1 MALAINFEFS
11 PLTVPTQGDIATE
24 VITITDATSWSIDS
38 PFPYEILSTEEA
50 GNQTTL
56 TVDFDI
62 PGNNSKKDV
71 SIPVKVRASNKL
83 EEVESE
89 LDVVIAGDTNSSTSV
104 VLIPLESSPKSVG
117 KESTSFDLKVFC
129 ASGSTFAGLGHTVDQ
144 SWVTFG
150 ASSSTALDPS
160 TDTRYIAN
168 FPLTVGSNTG
178 ADRTATLTF
187 SNSSVSVPWVINQ
200 TGSAVS
206 PETPT
211 GSLTLDIENPY
222 TLTDN
227 LNFGFSVIYTPTDA
241 TLSFTTSSSEEGFLV
256 DARIQG
262 TSTSGNQTTATFRSQ
277 WSENTGSSDRTAT
290 VTFNLVKDGV
300 TLATKDWVVNQASTA
315 STVVLPSVSVYEP
328 NISVGPGDTQTIIP
342 VNYNLGNVTGT
353 ILDPVIDETNFPGFQ
368 IIGSSEDVG
377 HNAKTVYYTASFS
390 ANTDP
395 TSRQATVDFE
405 ITYQGHS
412 SKATVTVN
420 QGPAAAVASTV
431 KVIPEHQTI
440 SADGGEVGVT
450 VSYEGRQGWTINLP
464 KNSPPYNET
473 VLSMDDY
480 SKVSRF
486 TITIPANGD
495 PDPKEYKITYS
506 MTSGSA
512 TKGAIATIVQD
523 AEADPLAPRVKVLST
538 NPINSPGTGGSW
550 NVQVGY
556 TNVIPP
562 AGPAYTITRG
572 AAVIDVVGPTSYP
585 AEPDFTAS
593 YTVETRAQ
601 QWTEPFTGSVV
612 FKIATGSTM
621 LASDVLNIQMAPGS
635 GSGGG
640 GGTDPGTPD
649 TGSGD
654 KPTVR
659 LLSTPVYV
667 GNTETT
673 ANFLVE
679 YFLPQGS
686 SVKAP
691 VWSYMSSGTA
701 NWNGNPTVS
710 SLGNNL
716 YRYTYAATIGTN
728 ETLTN
733 RVLEATFEAVSG
745 SYSAEATGRI
755 IQGYEQP
762 DPDIILNTTLVS
774 VPYDQTVYYVTADY
788 YGISSVANI
797 PQLKSEEGTWT
808 ATMNNV
814 TEEPNHVKVIWK
826 LQGSVNETN
835 QVVKATFIFRAT
847 GIETSN
853 VFRLEQ
859 GAYQSGT
866 VADSGLIP
874 AWKDTNTVIGTN
886 DIYNMVL
893 KSGNQVLFR
902 EKMFKAPNE
911 NNLIVNFNRLVESFL
926 APREFPTGNTS
937 RPLFSFTASF
947 SNQDYEYSVV
957 DDWSYNDED
966 FQVSLSRPYQ
976 KELALGQYLV
986 YSLLNAST
994 IAVYANGYK
1003 VFSTT
1008 PSANEYYDISRRV
1021 TECGTWQVKEGSTLL
1036 YSWNTVDAKYVI
1048 YYYNKHAGWDS
1059 FVVKGPVVPSVTVAR
1074 DTYTNP
1080 RRRSR
1085 IYQSNVVTNYK
1096 INTGI
1101 LTDTESPVVSEIV
1114 ASPEVVLHDLENK
1127 NLISVK
1133 VITDSV
1139 ERKTFRNQGRQFAT
1153 YQFDLESETT
1163 QVRR

>member
-1 MALAINFEFS
+1 MALEVNFSLS
-11 PLTVPTQGDIATE
+11 PLTVGYQGDLVTE
-24 VITITDATSWSIDS
+24 EITITDATSWSIDS
-38 PFPYEILSTEEA
+38 PFPYEILLTEEA
-50 GNQTTL
+50 GNQTTV
-56 TVDFDI
+56 TVEFDV

-71 SIPVKVRASNKL
+71 SIPVIVRASGPL
-83 EEVESE
+83 DEVESE
-89 LDVVIAGDTNSSTSV
+89 LDVVIAGNTSSSTSV

-129 ASGSTFAGLGHTVDQ
+129 ASGSAFAGLGHTVDQ

-150 ASSSTALDPS
+150 ASSSKTIELDN
-160 TDTRYIAN
+160 TRYIAN

-178 ADRTATLTF
+178 ADRTATITF
-187 SNSSVSVPWVINQ
+187 SNRGIDVPWVINQ

-227 LNFGFSVIYTPTDA
+227 LNFAFPIIYTPTDA
-241 TLSFTTSSSEEGFLV
+241 TLTFTTSSSEEGFLV

-262 TSTSGNQTTATFRSQ
+262 TSTAGNQTTANFRSQ
-277 WSENTGSSDRTAT
+277 WSENTGISDRTAT
-290 VTFNLVKDGV
+290 ITFNLVKDGV
-300 TLATKDWVVNQASTA
+300 TLATKDWVVNQAST
-315 STVVLPSVSVYEP
+315 VDLPSVSVP
-328 NISVGPGDTQTIIP
+328 NNNISVGPGDTQTIIP
-342 VNYNLGNVTGT
+342 VYYSLGNVTGS
-353 ILDPVIDETNFPGFQ
+353 ILDPIIDESNFPGFQ
-368 IIGSSEDVG
+368 IVGSSEDVG
-377 HNAKTVYYTASFS
+377 KNAKTVYYTASFP

-395 TSRQATVDFE
+395 VSKQATVDFE

-412 SKATVTVN
+412 SKATVTVT
-420 QGPAAAVASTV
+420 QDPLIVTSVTV
-431 KVIPEHQTI
+431 DPESQTI
-440 SADGGEVGVT
+440 SADGGEATVT
-450 VSYEGRQGWTINLP
+450 VTYTGKQGWTIELP
-464 KNSPPYNET
+464 KNSPPYSET
-473 VLSMDDY
+473 VQSINDY
-480 SKVSRF
+480 SKVSLF
-486 TITIPANGD
+486 TISVPANND

-506 MTSGSA
+506 MTSGSS
-512 TKGAIATIVQD
+512 TKEAVATIVQD
-523 AEADPLAPRVKVLST
+523 GFDPIAPRVKVLST
-538 NPINSPGTGGSW
+538 NPINSPGTGGTW

-562 AGPAYTITRG
+562 AGPTYRITRG
-572 AAVIDVVGPTSYP
+572 GALIDVVPPISYP
-585 AEPDFTAS
+585 SEPDFTAS
-593 YTVETRAQ
+593 YTVSTGPQ
-601 QWTEPFTGSVV
+601 QWTEPFTGSVE
-612 FKIATGSTM
+612 FRIASGERV
-621 LASDVLNIQMAPGS
+621 LASDVLYVQMAPGS
-635 GSGGG
+635 GSG

-659 LLSTPVYV
+659 VLSTPVYV
-667 GNTETT
+667 GNAETT
-673 ANFLVE
+673 ANFSVE

-686 SVKAP
+686 SVKTP
-691 VWSYMSSGTA
+691 VWSYISSGTA
-701 NWNGNPTVS
+701 DWNGNPTIS

-716 YRYTYAATIGTN
+716 YRYTYAATIGAN
-728 ETLTN
+728 ETQTN
-733 RVLEATFEAVSG
+733 RTLEATFEAVSG

-755 IQGYEQP
+755 IQGYEP
-762 DPDIILNTTLVS
+762 VDSDIVLNITLAS
-774 VPYDQTVYYVTADY
+774 VPYNQTTYYVTADY
-788 YGISSVANI
+788 YGISSIANI
-797 PQLKSEEGTWT
+797 PSLRSEEGTWT

-826 LQGSVNETN
+826 LQGSVNKTN

-866 VADSGLIP
+866 VVDSGLIP
-874 AWKDTNTVIGTN
+874 AWKDTNTVVGTN

-911 NNLIVNFNRLVESFL
+911 SNLIVNFNRLVESFL
-926 APREFPTGNTS
+926 EPREFPIGNTS

-947 SNQDYEYSVV
+947 GNQDYECSVV

-994 IAVYANGYK
+994 ITVYANGYT
-1003 VFSTT
+1003 VFTTT

-1021 TECGTWQVKEGSTLL
+1021 TECGTWQIKQGSTLL
-1036 YSWNTVDAKYVI
+1036 QSWTTVDAKYVI
-1048 YYYNKHAGWDS
+1048 YYYNKYAGWDS

-1074 DTYTNP
+1074 DTYSNP

-1114 ASPEVVLHDLENK
+1114 ASPEVVLHDLENN

-1153 YQFDLESETT
+1153 YQFDLESEIT

>member
-11 PLTVPTQGDIATE
+11 PLPIQTQGDDQAFE
-24 VITITDATSWSIDS
+24 RITITDATSWSIDS
-38 PFPYEILSTEEA
+38 PFPYEILSTGKT
-50 GNQTTL
+50 GNLTTIE
-56 TVDFDI
+56 VEFDV
-62 PGNNSKKDV
+62 PGNNSNRSV
-71 SIPVKVRASNKL
+71 SIPVIVRASGEL

-89 LDVVIAGDTNSSTSV
+89 LDVVIAADTNSKTSV

-150 ASSSTALDPS
+150 ASSSAAVGPDN
-160 TDTRYIAN
+160 TRYIAN
-168 FPLTVGSNTG
+168 FPITVGSNTG
-178 ADRTATLTF
+178 PDRTATLTF
-187 SNSSVSVPWVINQ
+187 NNRGIDVPWVINQ
-200 TGSAVS
+200 AGGGAVD

-211 GSLTLDIENPY
+211 GSLTLDVKNPY

-277 WSENTGSSDRTAT
+277 WSENTGISDRTAT

-300 TLATKDWVVNQASTA
+300 TLATKDWVVNQAST
-315 STVVLPSVSVYEP
+315 VVLPSVSVP
-328 NISVGPGDTQTIIP
+328 NSSISVGPGDTQTIIP
-342 VNYNLGNVTGT
+342 VYYNLGNVTGT

-395 TSRQATVDFE
+395 SSRQATVDFE
-405 ITYQGHS
+405 ITYPGHS

-420 QGPAAAVASTV
+420 QGPAAAPSSV
-431 KVIPEHQTI
+431 KVVPEHQTI
-440 SADGGEVGVT
+440 SADGGEVAVT

-464 KNSPPYNET
+464 KTSLPLPYGET
-473 VLSMDDY
+473 VLSIDDY

-486 TITIPANGD
+486 TITVPANSD
-495 PDPKEYKITYS
+495 PDPKEYLITYS

-523 AEADPLAPRVKVLST
+523 GVADPLAPRVKVLST

-562 AGPAYTITRG
+562 AGPTYRVTKGG
-572 AAVIDVVGPTSYP
+572 ALIDVTSPTSFP
-585 AEPDFTAS
+585 SEPDFTAS
-593 YTVETRAQ
+593 YTVSTRAN
-601 QWTEPFTGSVV
+601 QWTSSYTGAVE
-612 FKIATGSTM
+612 FRIATGSTV
-621 LASDVLNIQMAPGS
+621 LASDVLYVQMAAGS

-659 LLSTPVYV
+659 LVSTPVYV

-686 SVKAP
+686 SVKTP
-691 VWSYMSSGTA
+691 VWSYISSGTA

-710 SLGNNL
+710 SLGNSL

-762 DPDIILNTTLVS
+762 DPDIILNTTLAS
-774 VPYDQTVYYVTADY
+774 VPYNQTVYYVTADY
-788 YGISSVANI
+788 YGISSIANI
-797 PQLKSEEGTWT
+797 PQLRSEEGTWT

-866 VADSGLIP
+866 VVDSGLIP

-926 APREFPTGNTS
+926 APREFPIGNTS

-947 SNQDYEYSVV
+947 GNQDYEYSVV

-966 FQVSLSRPYQ
+966 FQVNLSRPYQ

-994 IAVYANGYK
+994 ITVYANGYK
-1003 VFSTT
+1003 VFTTT

-1021 TECGTWQVKEGSTLL
+1021 TECGTWQVKQGSTLL
-1036 YSWNTVDAKYVI
+1036 QSWNTVDAKYVI
-1048 YYYNKHAGWDS
+1048 YYYNKYAGWDS
-1059 FVVKGPVVPSVTVAR
+1059 FVVKGPVVPSVAVAR

-1085 IYQSNVVTNYK
+1085 VYQSNVVTNYK

-1101 LTDTESPVVSEIV
+1101 LTDKESPVVSEIV
-1114 ASPEVVLHDLENK
+1114 ASPEVVLHDLANK

-1133 VITDSV
+1133 VITGSV
-1139 ERKTFRNQGRQFAT
+1139 ERKTFKNQGRQFAT

>member
-1 MALAINFEFS
+1 MALAINFDRS
-11 PLTVPTQGDIATE
+11 PLPIETQGEIATE

-38 PFPYEILSTEEA
+38 PFPYEILLTEEA

-56 TVDFDI
+56 TVEFDV
-62 PGNNSKKDV
+62 PGNNSKKAV
-71 SIPVKVRASNKL
+71 SIPVTVRASSEL

-89 LDVVIAGDTNSSTSV
+89 LDVVIAANTESSTSV
-104 VLIPLESSPKSVG
+104 VLIPLESSPKNVG

-129 ASGSTFAGLGHTVDQ
+129 ASGSAFAGLSHRVDQ

-150 ASSSTALDPS
+150 ASSSANVGPGN
-160 TDTRYIAN
+160 TRYIAN
-168 FPLTVGSNTG
+168 FPITVGSNTG
-178 ADRTATLTF
+178 PDRTATLTF
-187 SNSSVSVPWVINQ
+187 SNRGVSVPWVINQ

-222 TLTDN
+222 TLTDDSL
-227 LNFGFSVIYTPTDA
+227 LNFAFPIIYTPTDA
-241 TLSFTTSSSEEGFLV
+241 TLTFTTSSSEEGFLV

-262 TSTSGNQTTATFRSQ
+262 TSTAGNQTTATFRSQ
-277 WSENTGSSDRTAT
+277 WSENTGISDRTAT

-300 TLATKDWVVNQASTA
+300 TLATKDWVVNQAST
-315 STVVLPSVSVYEP
+315 VDLPSVSVP
-328 NISVGPGDTQTIIP
+328 NSSISVGNSDTQVVIEAD
-342 VNYNLGNVTGT
+342 YYLGNVTGS
-353 ILDPVIDETNFPGFQ
+353 ILDPVIDETNLPGFQ
-368 IIGSSEDVG
+368 IVGSSEEVSG
-377 HNAKTVYYTASFS
+377 LTKKIFYTASFP
-390 ANTDP
+390 ANTDHV
-395 TSRQATVDFE
+395 SKQATVDFE
-405 ITYQGHS
+405 ITYPGHS
-412 SKATVTVN
+412 STAKVTVV
-420 QGPAAAVASTV
+420 QDPLIVTSVTV
-431 KVIPEHQTI
+431 DPESQTI
-440 SADGGEVGVT
+440 SEDGGNVNVKVT
-450 VSYEGRQGWTINLP
+450 YTGRQGWTIDLP
-464 KNSPPYNET
+464 KNSPPYGET
-473 VLSMDDY
+473 VQSINDY
-480 SKVSRF
+480 SKVSLF
-486 TITIPANGD
+486 TISVPAND
-495 PDPKEYKITYS
+495 SPDPVNYYVTYS

-512 TKGAIATIVQD
+512 TKEAVATIVQD
-523 AEADPLAPRVKVLST
+523 GFNPIAPKVRVLST

-562 AGPAYTITRG
+562 AYPTASVTWGK
-572 AAVIDVVGPTSYP
+572 AVIHVTGPTSYP
-585 AEPDFTAS
+585 SEPDFTSS
-593 YTVETRAQ
+593 YTVSTDAQ
-601 QWTEPFTGSVV
+601 QWPEPFTGSVE
-612 FKIATGSTM
+612 FRIATGSTV
-621 LASDVLNIQMAPGS
+621 LASDVLYVQMAAGS
-635 GSGGG
+635 GSG

-659 LLSTPVYV
+659 VLSTPVYV
-667 GNTETT
+667 GNAETT

-691 VWSYMSSGTA
+691 VWSYISSGTA
-701 NWNGNPTVS
+701 DWNGNPTVS

-716 YRYTYAATIGTN
+716 YRYTYAAAIGAN
-728 ETLTN
+728 ETQTN

-755 IQGYEQP
+755 IQGYEP
-762 DPDIILNTTLVS
+762 VDPDIVLNTTLAS
-774 VPYDQTVYYVTADY
+774 VPYNQTVYYVTADY
-788 YGISSVANI
+788 YGISSIANI
-797 PQLKSEEGTWT
+797 PQLRSEEGTWT

-866 VADSGLIP
+866 VVDSGLIP

-893 KSGNQVLFR
+893 KSGNQELFR

-911 NNLIVNFNRLVESFL
+911 SNLIVNFNRLVESFL
-926 APREFPTGNTS
+926 APREFPIGNTS

-947 SNQDYEYSVV
+947 GNQDYQYDVV
-957 DDWSYNDED
+957 DDWSYDDED
-966 FQVSLSRPYQ
+966 FKVSLSRPYQ
-976 KELALGQYLV
+976 SELALGQYLV
-986 YSLLNAST
+986 YSLLNASSIT
-994 IAVYANGYK
+994 VYANGYK
-1003 VFSTT
+1003 VFTTT

-1021 TECGTWQVKEGSTLL
+1021 TECGTWQVKQGSTLL
-1036 YSWNTVDAKYVI
+1036 QSWNTVDAKYVI
-1048 YYYNKHAGWDS
+1048 YYYNKYAGWDS

-1101 LTDTESPVVSEIV
+1101 LTDKESPVVSEIV
-1114 ASPEVVLHDLENK
+1114 ASPEVVLHDLENN

>member
-1 MALAINFEFS
+1 MALEVNFSIS
-11 PLTVPTQGDIATE
+11 PISVKFQGELVAE
-24 VITITDATSWSIDS
+24 RITITDATSWSIDS
-38 PFPYEILSTEEA
+38 PFPYEIISTGET

-56 TVDFDI
+56 DVEFNV
-62 PGNNSKKDV
+62 PGNNSNKNV
-71 SIPVKVRASNKL
+71 SIPVTVRASSEL

-89 LDVVIAGDTNSSTSV
+89 LDVIIAGDTHSKTSV

-129 ASGSTFAGLGHTVDQ
+129 ASGSAFAGLSHSVDQ

-150 ASSSTALDPS
+150 ASSSAAVGS
-160 TDTRYIAN
+160 GNTRYIAN
-168 FPLTVGSNTG
+168 FPITVGSNTG
-178 ADRTATLTF
+178 PDRTATLTF
-187 SNSSVSVPWVINQ
+187 NNRGIDVPWVINQ
-200 TGSAVS
+200 TGGGAVD

-211 GSLTLDIENPY
+211 GSLTLDVKNPY

-241 TLSFTTSSSEEGFLV
+241 TLTFTTSSSEEGFLV

-277 WSENTGSSDRTAT
+277 WSENTGVSDRTAT

-300 TLATKDWVVNQASTA
+300 TLATKDWVVNQAST
-315 STVVLPSVSVYEP
+315 VDLPSVSVP
-328 NISVGPGDTQTIIP
+328 NNNISVGPGDTQTIIP
-342 VNYNLGNVTGT
+342 VYYNLGNVTGT

-368 IIGSSEDVG
+368 IIGSTEDPG
-377 HNAKTVYYTASFS
+377 KNAKTVYYTASFS

-405 ITYQGHS
+405 ITYQEHS
-412 SKATVTVN
+412 SKTTVTVV
-420 QGPAAAVASTV
+420 QEPLIVTSVTVDPESQTISEDGGDVTV
-431 KVIPEHQTI
+431 KVTY
-440 SADGGEVGVT
+440 T
-450 VSYEGRQGWTINLP
+450 GRQGWTLELP
-464 KNSPPYNET
+464 KSSPPLPYGET
-473 VLSMDDY
+473 VQSINDY
-480 SKVSRF
+480 SKVSLF
-486 TITIPANGD
+486 TISIPANDD

-512 TKGAIATIVQD
+512 TKEAIATIVQD
-523 AEADPLAPRVKVLST
+523 GFDPIAPKVRVLST

-562 AGPAYTITRG
+562 AVPTSSVTRG
-572 AAVIDVVGPTSYP
+572 QAVIDVESPTSYP
-585 AEPDFTAS
+585 SEPDFTAS
-593 YTVETRAQ
+593 YTVTTRAN
-601 QWTEPFTGSVV
+601 QWTAPYTGSVE
-612 FKIATGSTM
+612 FRIATGSTV
-621 LASDVLNIQMAPGS
+621 LASDVLYVQMAAGS

-659 LLSTPVYV
+659 LVSTPVYV

-679 YFLPQGS
+679 YFLPKGS
-686 SVKAP
+686 SVKTP
-691 VWSYMSSGTA
+691 VWSYISSGTA

-710 SLGNNL
+710 SLGNGL

-728 ETLTN
+728 ETAAN
-733 RVLEATFEAVSG
+733 RVLEATFEVVSG

-762 DPDIILNTTLVS
+762 DPDIILNTTLAS
-774 VPYDQTVYYVTADY
+774 VPYNQTVYYVTADY

-797 PQLKSEEGTWT
+797 PQLRSEEGTWT

-866 VADSGLIP
+866 VVDSGLIP

-926 APREFPTGNTS
+926 APREFPIGNTS

-947 SNQDYEYSVV
+947 GNQDYEYSVV

-966 FQVSLSRPYQ
+966 FQVNLSRPYQ

-994 IAVYANGYK
+994 ITVYANGYK
-1003 VFSTT
+1003 VFTTT

-1021 TECGTWQVKEGSTLL
+1021 TECGTWQVKQGSTLL
-1036 YSWNTVDAKYVI
+1036 QSWNTVDAKYVI
-1048 YYYNKHAGWDS
+1048 YYYNKYAGWDS
-1059 FVVKGPVVPSVTVAR
+1059 FVVKGPVVPSVAVAR

-1085 IYQSNVVTNYK
+1085 VYQSNVVTNYK

-1101 LTDTESPVVSEIV
+1101 LTDKESPVVSEIV

-1133 VITDSV
+1133 VITGSV
-1139 ERKTFRNQGRQFAT
+1139 ERKTFKNQGRQFAT

>member
-1 MALAINFEFS
+1 MALEVNFSLS
-11 PLTVPTQGDIATE
+11 PLTVGFQGDIATE

-38 PFPYEILSTEEA
+38 PFPYEIISTEETQ
-50 GNQTTL
+50 NQKVV
-56 TVDFDI
+56 TVEFDV

-71 SIPVKVRASNKL
+71 SIPVIVRASGQL
-83 EEVESE
+83 DEVESE
-89 LDVVIAGDTNSSTSV
+89 LDVVIAGNTNSSTSV

-150 ASSSTALDPS
+150 ASSSTTIELDN
-160 TDTRYIAN
+160 TRYIAN

-178 ADRTATLTF
+178 AERTATLTF
-187 SNSSVSVPWVINQ
+187 SNRGVSVPWVINQ

-211 GSLTLDIENPY
+211 GSLTLDVENPY

-227 LNFGFSVIYTPTDA
+227 LNFVFPVTYTPTDA

-262 TSTSGNQTTATFRSQ
+262 TSTSGNQTTATFKSQ
-277 WSENTGSSDRTAT
+277 WSENTGVSDRTAT
-290 VTFNLVKDGV
+290 VTFNLVKNGV
-300 TLATKDWVVNQASTA
+300 TLATKDWVVNQAST
-315 STVVLPSVSVYEP
+315 VVLPSVSVP
-328 NISVGPGDTQTIIP
+328 NSNISVGPGDTQVVIEAD
-342 VNYNLGNVTGT
+342 YSLGNVTGS
-353 ILDPVIDETNFPGFQ
+353 ILDPVIDETNLPGFQ
-368 IIGSSEDVG
+368 IVGSREEVSG
-377 HNAKTVYYTASFS
+377 LTKKIFYTASFP
-390 ANTDP
+390 ANTDH
-395 TSRQATVDFE
+395 TTKQATVDFE

-412 SKATVTVN
+412 SKATVTVS
-420 QGPAAAVASTV
+420 QGPLIVNSVTV
-431 KVIPEHQTI
+431 DPESQTI
-440 SADGGEVGVT
+440 SSDGGNVNVKVT
-450 VSYEGRQGWTINLP
+450 YTGRQGWTINLP
-464 KNSPPYNET
+464 KNSPPYGET
-473 VLSMDDY
+473 VQSMDDY
-480 SKVSRF
+480 SKVSLF
-486 TITIPANGD
+486 TLEIPANET
-495 PDPKEYKITYS
+495 PDLVNYYVTYS

-512 TKGAIATIVQD
+512 TKEAVATIVQD
-523 AEADPLAPRVKVLST
+523 GFDPIAPKVKVLST

-562 AGPAYTITRG
+562 AGPTYKISKG
-572 AAVIDVVGPTSYP
+572 GAVIDVISPTSYP
-585 AEPDFTAS
+585 SEPDFTAS
-593 YTVETRAQ
+593 YTVKTIAN
-601 QWTEPFTGSVV
+601 QWTASYMGSVE
-612 FKIATGSTM
+612 FRIAQGETV
-621 LASDVLNIQMAPGS
+621 LASDVLYVQMAPGS

-654 KPTVR
+654 RPTVR
-659 LLSTPVYV
+659 LVSTPVYV

-686 SVKAP
+686 SVKTP
-691 VWSYMSSGTA
+691 VWSYISSGTA
-701 NWNGNPTVS
+701 NWNGNPTIS

-762 DPDIILNTTLVS
+762 DPDIILNTTLAS

-788 YGISSVANI
+788 YGISSIANI
-797 PQLKSEEGTWT
+797 PALRSEEGTWT

-866 VADSGLIP
+866 VVDSGLIP

-911 NNLIVNFNRLVESFL
+911 SNLIVNFNRLVESFL
-926 APREFPTGNTS
+926 APREFPIGNTS

-947 SNQDYEYSVV
+947 GNQDYEYSVV

-994 IAVYANGYK
+994 ITVYANGYK
-1003 VFSTT
+1003 VFTTT

-1021 TECGTWQVKEGSTLL
+1021 TECGTWQIKQGSTLL

-1048 YYYNKHAGWDS
+1048 YYYNKYAGWDS

-1080 RRRSR
+1080 RGRSR
-1085 IYQSNVVTNYK
+1085 VYQSNVVTNYK

-1153 YQFDLESETT
+1153 YQFDLESEIT

>member
-1 MALAINFEFS
+1 MALAINFDRS
-11 PLTVPTQGDIATE
+11 PLPIMTQGEIATE

-56 TVDFDI
+56 TVEFDV
-62 PGNNSKKDV
+62 PGNNSNKSV
-71 SIPVKVRASNKL
+71 SIPVKVRASSEL

-89 LDVVIAGDTNSSTSV
+89 LEVVIAADTSSNTSV

-187 SNSSVSVPWVINQ
+187 SNRGISVPWIINQ

-211 GSLTLDIENPY
+211 GSLTLDVENPY

-227 LNFGFSVIYTPTDA
+227 LNFAFPIIYTPTDA
-241 TLSFTTSSSEEGFLV
+241 TLTFTTSSSEEGFLV

-262 TSTSGNQTTATFRSQ
+262 TSTSGNQTTANFRSQ
-277 WSENTGSSDRTAT
+277 WSENTGVSDRTAT

-300 TLATKDWVVNQASTA
+300 TLATKDWVVNQAST
-315 STVVLPSVSVYEP
+315 VDLPSVSVP
-328 NISVGPGDTQTIIP
+328 NSNISVGNQDTQVVIEAD
-342 VNYNLGNVTGT
+342 YYLGNVTGS

-368 IIGSSEDVG
+368 IVGSSEEVSG
-377 HNAKTVYYTASFS
+377 LTKKVFYTASFP

-395 TSRQATVDFE
+395 VSKQATVDFE
-405 ITYQGHS
+405 ITYQEHS
-412 SKATVTVN
+412 SKATVTVS
-420 QGPAAAVASTV
+420 QDPLIVSSVTV
-431 KVIPEHQTI
+431 DPESQTI
-440 SADGGEVGVT
+440 SADGGNATVKVT
-450 VSYEGRQGWTINLP
+450 YTGKQGWTIELP
-464 KNSPPYNET
+464 KNSPPYDET
-473 VLSMDDY
+473 VQSINDY
-480 SKVSRF
+480 SKVSLF
-486 TITIPANGD
+486 TLEIPANND

-512 TKGAIATIVQD
+512 TKEAVATIVQD
-523 AEADPLAPRVKVLST
+523 GFDPIAPKVRVLST

-562 AGPAYTITRG
+562 AGPTYKVTKG
-572 AAVIDVVGPTSYP
+572 GAVIDVVAPTSYP

-593 YTVETRAQ
+593 YTVSTSAQ
-601 QWTEPFTGSVV
+601 QWTTPFTGSVE
-612 FKIATGSTM
+612 FRIAQGSTV
-621 LASDVLNIQMAPGS
+621 LASDVLYVQMAPGS

-659 LLSTPVYV
+659 LVSTPVYV

-686 SVKAP
+686 NVKTP
-691 VWSYMSSGTA
+691 VWSYISSGTA
-701 NWNGNPTVS
+701 NWKGNPTVS
-710 SLGNNL
+710 SLGNGL
-716 YRYTYAATIGTN
+716 YRYTYTANIGTN

-774 VPYDQTVYYVTADY
+774 VPYNQTVYYVTADY

-866 VADSGLIP
+866 VVDSGLIP

-926 APREFPTGNTS
+926 EPREFPTGNTS

-947 SNQDYEYSVV
+947 GNQDYEYSVV
-957 DDWSYNDED
+957 DDWSYYDED
-966 FQVSLSRPYQ
+966 FKVNLSRPYQ

-994 IAVYANGYK
+994 ITVYANGYK
-1003 VFSTT
+1003 VFTTT

-1021 TECGTWQVKEGSTLL
+1021 TECGTWQIKQGSTLL

-1048 YYYNKHAGWDS
+1048 YYYNKYAGWDS

-1085 IYQSNVVTNYK
+1085 VYQSNVVTNYK

-1153 YQFDLESETT
+1153 YQFDLESEITK
-1163 QVRR
+1163 VRR

>member
-1 MALAINFEFS
+1 MALAINFSIS
-11 PLTVPTQGDIATE
+11 PISVSYLGDIVLET
-24 VITITDATSWSIDS
+24 ITLTDATSWSIDS
-38 PFPYEILSTEEA
+38 PFPYEILSTGKT
-50 GNQTTL
+50 GNQTTIE
-56 TVDFDI
+56 VEFDI
-62 PGNNSKKDV
+62 PGNNSNRSV
-71 SIPVKVRASNKL
+71 SIPIKVRASSEL

-89 LDVVIAGDTNSSTSV
+89 LDVVIAANTESSTSV

-129 ASGSTFAGLGHTVDQ
+129 ASGSAFAGLGHTVDQ

-150 ASSSTALDPS
+150 ASSSANVGVDN
-160 TDTRYIAN
+160 TRYIAN
-168 FPLTVGSNTG
+168 FPITVGSNTG
-178 ADRTATLTF
+178 PDRTATLTF
-187 SNSSVSVPWVINQ
+187 SNRGVSVPWVIDQ

-211 GSLTLDIENPY
+211 GSLTLDVENPY

-241 TLSFTTSSSEEGFLV
+241 TLTFTTSSSEEGFLV

-262 TSTSGNQTTATFRSQ
+262 TSTAGNQTTATFRSQ
-277 WSENTGSSDRTAT
+277 WSENTGISDRTAT

-300 TLATKDWVVNQASTA
+300 TLATKDWVVNQAST
-315 STVVLPSVSVYEP
+315 VDLPRVSVP
-328 NISVGPGDTQTIIP
+328 SSNISVGNSDTQVVIEAD
-342 VNYNLGNVTGT
+342 YYLGNVTGS
-353 ILDPVIDETNFPGFQ
+353 ILDPVINETNFPGFQ
-368 IIGSSEDVG
+368 IIGSSEEVSG
-377 HNAKTVYYTASFS
+377 LTKKIFYTASFP
-390 ANTDP
+390 ANTDHV
-395 TSRQATVDFE
+395 SKQATVDFE

-412 SKATVTVN
+412 SKASVTVN
-420 QGPAAAVASTV
+420 QDPLIVTSVTVDPESQTISEDGGKATV
-431 KVIPEHQTI
+431 KVTYT
-440 SADGGEVGVT
+440 GK
-450 VSYEGRQGWTINLP
+450 QGWKIELP
-464 KNSPPYNET
+464 KSPSHLPYDET
-473 VLSMDDY
+473 LLNIDDY
-480 SKVSRF
+480 SKVSLF
-486 TITIPANGD
+486 TISVPAND
-495 PDPKEYKITYS
+495 SPDPVNYYVTYS

-512 TKGAIATIVQD
+512 TKEAVATIVQD
-523 AEADPLAPRVKVLST
+523 GFNPLAPKVRVLST

-562 AGPAYTITRG
+562 AGPTYKITKG
-572 AAVIDVVGPTSYP
+572 GAVIDVTSPTSFP

-593 YTVETRAQ
+593 YTVETRGN
-601 QWTEPFTGSVV
+601 QWTSSYMGSVE
-612 FKIATGSTM
+612 FRIASGERV
-621 LASDVLNIQMAPGS
+621 LASDVLYVQMAPGS
-635 GSGGG
+635 GSSGG

-659 LLSTPVYV
+659 VLSTPVYV

-673 ANFLVE
+673 ANFSVE

-686 SVKAP
+686 SVKTP
-691 VWSYMSSGTA
+691 VWSYISSGTA

-716 YRYTYAATIGTN
+716 YRYTYAATIGAN
-728 ETLTN
+728 ETAAN

-762 DPDIILNTTLVS
+762 DPDIILNTTLAS

-814 TEEPNHVKVIWK
+814 TEEPNHVRVIWK

-859 GAYQSGT
+859 GAYQPGT
-866 VADSGLIP
+866 VAGSGLIP

-911 NNLIVNFNRLVESFL
+911 SNLIVNFNRLVESFL
-926 APREFPTGNTS
+926 EPREFPIGNTS

-947 SNQDYEYSVV
+947 GNQDYEYSVV

-976 KELALGQYLV
+976 SELALGQYLV

-994 IAVYANGYK
+994 ITVYANGYK
-1003 VFSTT
+1003 VFTTT

-1021 TECGTWQVKEGSTLL
+1021 TECGTWQIKQGSTLL

-1048 YYYNKHAGWDS
+1048 YYYNKYAGWDS
-1059 FVVKGPVVPSVTVAR
+1059 FVVKGPVVPSVAVAR

-1085 IYQSNVVTNYK
+1085 VYQSNVVTNYK

-1101 LTDTESPVVSEIV
+1101 LTDKESPVVSEIV
-1114 ASPEVVLHDLENK
+1114 ASPEVILHDLENN

-1153 YQFDLESETT
+1153 YQFDLESEIT

>member
-1 MALAINFEFS
+1 MALEVNFKIS
-11 PLTVPTQGDIATE
+11 PLTVISQGDIATE
-24 VITITDATSWSIDS
+24 EITITDATSWSIDS
-38 PFPYEILSTEEA
+38 PFPYEIISTEET

-56 TVDFDI
+56 DVEFDV
-62 PGNNSKKDV
+62 PGNNSKKAV
-71 SIPVKVRASNKL
+71 SIPVIVRASGEL

-89 LDVVIAGDTNSSTSV
+89 LDVVIAGDTNSKTSV

-187 SNSSVSVPWVINQ
+187 SNRGIDVPWVINQ

-211 GSLTLDIENPY
+211 GSLTLDVENPY

-227 LNFGFSVIYTPTDA
+227 LNFGFSVTYTPTDA

-262 TSTSGNQTTATFRSQ
+262 TSTAGNQTTATFRSQ
-277 WSENTGSSDRTAT
+277 WSENTGISDRTAT

-300 TLATKDWVVNQASTA
+300 TLATKDWVVNQAST
-315 STVVLPSVSVYEP
+315 VDLPRVSVP
-328 NISVGPGDTQTIIP
+328 NSSISVGNSDTQVVIEAD
-342 VNYNLGNVTGT
+342 YYLGNVTSS

-368 IIGSSEDVG
+368 IVGSSEEVSG
-377 HNAKTVYYTASFS
+377 LTKKIFYTASFP

-395 TSRQATVDFE
+395 VTKQATVDFE
-405 ITYQGHS
+405 ITYPGHPS
-412 SKATVTVN
+412 TATVTVS
-420 QGPAAAVASTV
+420 QDPLIVTSVTVDPESQTISEDGGDVTV
-431 KVIPEHQTI
+431 KVTY
-440 SADGGEVGVT
+440 T
-450 VSYEGRQGWTINLP
+450 GRQGWTINLP
-464 KNSPPYNET
+464 KPSSPLPYDET
-473 VLSMDDY
+473 LLNIDDY
-480 SKVSRF
+480 SKVSLF
-486 TITIPANGD
+486 TISVPAND
-495 PDPKEYKITYS
+495 TPDIVNYYVTYS
-506 MTSGSA
+506 MTSGSE
-512 TKGAIATIVQD
+512 TKEAVATIVQD
-523 AEADPLAPRVKVLST
+523 GFDPIAPKVRVLST
-538 NPINSPGTGGSW
+538 NPINSPGTGGTW

-562 AGPAYTITRG
+562 AVPTHSVTKGD
-572 AAVIDVVGPTSYP
+572 AVIDVVAPTSYP

-593 YTVETRAQ
+593 YTVETRAN
-601 QWTEPFTGSVV
+601 QWPEPYTGSVE
-612 FKIATGSTM
+612 FRIATGSTV
-621 LASDVLNIQMAPGS
+621 LASDVLYVQMAAGS

-654 KPTVR
+654 RPTVR
-659 LLSTPVYV
+659 LVSTPVYV

-673 ANFLVE
+673 ANFLAE
-679 YFLPQGS
+679 YFLPKGS
-686 SVKAP
+686 SVKTP
-691 VWSYMSSGTA
+691 VWSYISSGTA

-710 SLGNNL
+710 SLGNSL
-716 YRYTYAATIGTN
+716 YRYTYTANIGTN

-733 RVLEATFEAVSG
+733 RVLEATFEVVSG

-762 DPDIILNTTLVS
+762 DPDIILNTTLAS

-797 PQLKSEEGTWT
+797 PQLRSEEGTWT

-866 VADSGLIP
+866 LVDSGLIP

-911 NNLIVNFNRLVESFL
+911 SNLIVNFNRLVESFL
-926 APREFPTGNTS
+926 EPREFPIGNTS

-947 SNQDYEYSVV
+947 GNQDYEYSVV
-957 DDWSYNDED
+957 DDWSYYDED
-966 FQVSLSRPYQ
+966 FRVSLSRPYQ

-994 IAVYANGYK
+994 ITVYANGYK

-1021 TECGTWQVKEGSTLL
+1021 TECGTWQIKQGSTLL

-1048 YYYNKHAGWDS
+1048 YYYNKYAGWDS

-1085 IYQSNVVTNYK
+1085 VYQSNVVTNYK

-1153 YQFDLESETT
+1153 YQFDLESEITK
-1163 QVRR
+1163 VRR

>member
-1 MALAINFEFS
+1 MALEVNFSLS
-11 PLTVPTQGDIATE
+11 PLTVGFQGDIATE

-38 PFPYEILSTEEA
+38 PFPYEIISTEETQ
-50 GNQTTL
+50 NQKVV
-56 TVDFDI
+56 TVEFDV

-71 SIPVKVRASNKL
+71 SIPVIVRASGQL
-83 EEVESE
+83 DEVESE
-89 LDVVIAGDTNSSTSV
+89 LDVVIAGNTNSSTSV

-150 ASSSTALDPS
+150 ASSSTTIELDN
-160 TDTRYIAN
+160 TRYIAN

-178 ADRTATLTF
+178 AERTATLTF
-187 SNSSVSVPWVINQ
+187 SNRGVSVPWVINQ

-211 GSLTLDIENPY
+211 GSLTLDVENPY

-227 LNFGFSVIYTPTDA
+227 LNFVFPVTYTPTDA

-262 TSTSGNQTTATFRSQ
+262 TSTSGNQTTATFKSQ
-277 WSENTGSSDRTAT
+277 WSENTGVSDRTAT
-290 VTFNLVKDGV
+290 VTFNLVKNGV
-300 TLATKDWVVNQASTA
+300 TLATKDWVVNQAST
-315 STVVLPSVSVYEP
+315 VVLPSVSVP
-328 NISVGPGDTQTIIP
+328 NSNISVGPGDTQVVIEAD
-342 VNYNLGNVTGT
+342 YSLGNVTGS
-353 ILDPVIDETNFPGFQ
+353 ILDPVIDETNLPGFQ
-368 IIGSSEDVG
+368 IVGSREEVSGLTKKVF
-377 HNAKTVYYTASFS
+377 YTASFP
-390 ANTDP
+390 ANTDH
-395 TSRQATVDFE
+395 TTKQATVDFE

-412 SKATVTVN
+412 SKATVTVS
-420 QGPAAAVASTV
+420 QGPLIVNSVTV
-431 KVIPEHQTI
+431 DPESQTI
-440 SADGGEVGVT
+440 SSDGGNVNVKVT
-450 VSYEGRQGWTINLP
+450 YTGRQGWTINLP
-464 KNSPPYNET
+464 KNSPPYGET
-473 VLSMDDY
+473 VQSMDDY
-480 SKVSRF
+480 SKVSLF
-486 TITIPANGD
+486 TLEIPANET
-495 PDPKEYKITYS
+495 PDLVNYYVTYS

-512 TKGAIATIVQD
+512 TKEAVATIVQD
-523 AEADPLAPRVKVLST
+523 GFDPIAPKVKVLST

-562 AGPAYTITRG
+562 AGPTYKISKG
-572 AAVIDVVGPTSYP
+572 GAVIDVISPTSYP
-585 AEPDFTAS
+585 SEPDFTAS
-593 YTVETRAQ
+593 YTVKTIAN
-601 QWTEPFTGSVV
+601 QWTASYMGSVE
-612 FKIATGSTM
+612 FRIASGETV
-621 LASDVLNIQMAPGS
+621 LASDVLYVQMAPGS

-654 KPTVR
+654 RPTVR
-659 LLSTPVYV
+659 LVSTPVYV

-686 SVKAP
+686 SVKTP
-691 VWSYMSSGTA
+691 VWSYISSGTA

-762 DPDIILNTTLVS
+762 DPDIILNTTLAS

-788 YGISSVANI
+788 YGISSIANI
-797 PQLKSEEGTWT
+797 PALRSEEGTWT

-853 VFRLEQ
+853 TFRLEQ

-866 VADSGLIP
+866 VVDSGLIP

-911 NNLIVNFNRLVESFL
+911 SNLIVNFNRLVESFL
-926 APREFPTGNTS
+926 APREFPIGNTS

-947 SNQDYEYSVV
+947 GNQDYEYSVV

-994 IAVYANGYK
+994 ITVYANGYK
-1003 VFSTT
+1003 VFTTT

-1021 TECGTWQVKEGSTLL
+1021 TECGTWQIKQGSTLL

-1048 YYYNKHAGWDS
+1048 YYYNKYAGWDS

-1080 RRRSR
+1080 RGRSR
-1085 IYQSNVVTNYK
+1085 VYQSNVVTNYK

-1153 YQFDLESETT
+1153 YQFDLESEIT

>member
-1 MALAINFEFS
+1 MALEVNFSLS
-11 PLTVPTQGDIATE
+11 PLTVGFQGDIATE

-38 PFPYEILSTEEA
+38 PFPYEIISTEETQ
-50 GNQTTL
+50 NQKVV
-56 TVDFDI
+56 TVEFDV

-71 SIPVKVRASNKL
+71 SIPVIVRASGQL
-83 EEVESE
+83 DEVESE
-89 LDVVIAGDTNSSTSV
+89 LDVVIAGNTNSSTSV

-150 ASSSTALDPS
+150 ASSSTTIELDN
-160 TDTRYIAN
+160 TRYIAN

-178 ADRTATLTF
+178 AERTATLTF
-187 SNSSVSVPWVINQ
+187 SNRGVSVPWVINQ

-211 GSLTLDIENPY
+211 GSLTLDVENPY

-227 LNFGFSVIYTPTDA
+227 LNFVFPVTYTPTDA

-262 TSTSGNQTTATFRSQ
+262 TSTSGNQTTATFKSQ
-277 WSENTGSSDRTAT
+277 WSENTGVSDRTAT
-290 VTFNLVKDGV
+290 VTFNLVKNGV
-300 TLATKDWVVNQASTA
+300 TLATKDWVVNQAST
-315 STVVLPSVSVYEP
+315 VVLPSVSVP
-328 NISVGPGDTQTIIP
+328 NSNISVGPGDTQVVIEAD
-342 VNYNLGNVTGT
+342 YSLGNVTGS
-353 ILDPVIDETNFPGFQ
+353 ILDPVIDETNLPGFQ
-368 IIGSSEDVG
+368 IVGSREEVSGLTKKVF
-377 HNAKTVYYTASFS
+377 YTASFP
-390 ANTDP
+390 ANTDH
-395 TSRQATVDFE
+395 TTKQATVDFE

-412 SKATVTVN
+412 SKATVTVS
-420 QGPAAAVASTV
+420 QGPLIVNSVTV
-431 KVIPEHQTI
+431 DPESQTI
-440 SADGGEVGVT
+440 SSDGGNVNVKVT
-450 VSYEGRQGWTINLP
+450 YTGRQGWTINLP
-464 KNSPPYNET
+464 KNSPPYGET
-473 VLSMDDY
+473 VQSMDDY
-480 SKVSRF
+480 SKVSLF
-486 TITIPANGD
+486 TLEIPANET
-495 PDPKEYKITYS
+495 PDLVNYYVTYS

-512 TKGAIATIVQD
+512 TKEAVATIVQD
-523 AEADPLAPRVKVLST
+523 GFDPIAPKVKVLST

-562 AGPAYTITRG
+562 AGPTYKISKG
-572 AAVIDVVGPTSYP
+572 GAVIDVISPTSYP
-585 AEPDFTAS
+585 SEPDFTAS
-593 YTVETRAQ
+593 YTVKTIAN
-601 QWTEPFTGSVV
+601 QWTASYMGSVE
-612 FKIATGSTM
+612 FRIAQGETV
-621 LASDVLNIQMAPGS
+621 LASDVLYVQMAPGS

-654 KPTVR
+654 RPTVR
-659 LLSTPVYV
+659 LVSTPVYV

-686 SVKAP
+686 SVKTP
-691 VWSYMSSGTA
+691 VWSYISSGTA
-701 NWNGNPTVS
+701 NWNGSPTIS

-762 DPDIILNTTLVS
+762 DPDIILNTTLAS

-788 YGISSVANI
+788 YGISSIANI
-797 PQLKSEEGTWT
+797 PALRSEEGTWT

-853 VFRLEQ
+853 TFRLEQ

-866 VADSGLIP
+866 VVDSGLIP

-911 NNLIVNFNRLVESFL
+911 SNLIVNFNRLVESFL
-926 APREFPTGNTS
+926 APREFPIGNTS

-947 SNQDYEYSVV
+947 GNQDYEYSVV

-994 IAVYANGYK
+994 ITVYANGYK
-1003 VFSTT
+1003 VFTTT

-1021 TECGTWQVKEGSTLL
+1021 TECGTWQIKQGSTLL

-1048 YYYNKHAGWDS
+1048 YYYNKYAGWDS

-1080 RRRSR
+1080 RGRSR
-1085 IYQSNVVTNYK
+1085 VYQSNVVTNYK

-1153 YQFDLESETT
+1153 YQFDLESEIT

>member
-1 MALAINFEFS
+1 MALEVNFSPS

-24 VITITDATSWSIDS
+24 VITLTDATSWSIDS
-38 PFPYEILSTEEA
+38 PFPYEIISTEETQ
-50 GNQTTL
+50 NQK
-56 TVDFDI
+56 TVTVEFDV

-71 SIPVKVRASNKL
+71 SIPVIVRASGEL
-83 EEVESE
+83 DEVESE
-89 LDVVIAGDTNSSTSV
+89 LDVVIAGDTNSKTSV

-150 ASSSTALDPS
+150 VSSSANVELDN
-160 TDTRYIAN
+160 TRYIAN
-168 FPLTVGSNTG
+168 FPITVGSNTG

-187 SNSSVSVPWVINQ
+187 SNRGIDVPWVINQ
-200 TGSAVS
+200 AGSAVS

-211 GSLTLDIENPY
+211 GSLTLDVENPY

-262 TSTSGNQTTATFRSQ
+262 TSTAGNQTTATFRSQ
-277 WSENTGSSDRTAT
+277 WSENTGVSDRTAT

-300 TLATKDWVVNQASTA
+300 TLATKDWVVNQAST
-315 STVVLPSVSVYEP
+315 VDLPRVSVP
-328 NISVGPGDTQTIIP
+328 TSSISVGNSDTQVVIEAD
-342 VNYNLGNVTGT
+342 YYLGNVTGS
-353 ILDPVIDETNFPGFQ
+353 ILDPVIDETNLPGFQ
-368 IIGSSEDVG
+368 IVGSSEEVSG
-377 HNAKTVYYTASFS
+377 LTKKIFYTASFP
-390 ANTDP
+390 ANTDHV
-395 TSRQATVDFE
+395 SKQATVDFE

-412 SKATVTVN
+412 STAKVTVVQDPLIVTSVTVDPESQTISEDGGEATVTV
-420 QGPAAAVASTV
+420 TY
-431 KVIPEHQTI
+431 T
-440 SADGGEVGVT
+440 
-450 VSYEGRQGWTINLP
+450 GRQGWTIELP
-464 KNSPPYNET
+464 KPSSPPYNES

-512 TKGAIATIVQD
+512 TKEAIATIVQD
-523 AEADPLAPRVKVLST
+523 GFDPIAPKVRVLST

-562 AGPAYTITRG
+562 AGPTSSVTWG
-572 AAVIDVVGPTSYP
+572 KAVIDVVGPTSYP
-585 AEPDFTAS
+585 SEPDFTAS
-593 YTVETRAQ
+593 YTVSTGPQ
-601 QWTEPFTGSVV
+601 QWTEPFTGSVE
-612 FKIATGSTM
+612 FRIATGSTV
-621 LASDVLNIQMAPGS
+621 LASDVLYVQMAPGS
-635 GSGGG
+635 GSSGG
-640 GGTDPGTPD
+640 GGTDPDTPS

-659 LLSTPVYV
+659 LVSTPVYV

-673 ANFLVE
+673 ANFLAE
-679 YFLPQGS
+679 YFLPKGS
-686 SVKAP
+686 SVKTP
-691 VWSYMSSGTA
+691 VWSYISSGTA
-701 NWNGNPTVS
+701 NWKGNPTVS
-710 SLGNNL
+710 SLGNGL

-728 ETLTN
+728 ETAAN
-733 RVLEATFEAVSG
+733 RVLEATFEVVSG

-762 DPDIILNTTLVS
+762 DPDIVLNTTLAS
-774 VPYDQTVYYVTADY
+774 VPYNQTVYYVTADY
-788 YGISSVANI
+788 YGISSVSNI
-797 PQLKSEEGTWT
+797 PELRSEEGTWT

-866 VADSGLIP
+866 VVDSGLIP

-926 APREFPTGNTS
+926 APREFPIGNTS

-947 SNQDYEYSVV
+947 GNQDYEYSVV

-966 FQVSLSRPYQ
+966 FQVNLSRPYQ
-976 KELALGQYLV
+976 SELALGQYLV

-1003 VFSTT
+1003 VFTTT

-1021 TECGTWQVKEGSTLL
+1021 TECGTWQIKQGSTLL

-1048 YYYNKHAGWDS
+1048 YYYNKYAGWDS
-1059 FVVKGPVVPSVTVAR
+1059 FVVKGPVVPSVAVAR

-1085 IYQSNVVTNYK
+1085 VYQSNVVTNYK

-1101 LTDTESPVVSEIV
+1101 LTDKESPVVSEIV

-1133 VITDSV
+1133 VITGSV
-1139 ERKTFRNQGRQFAT
+1139 ERKTFKNQGRQFAT

>member
-1 MALAINFEFS
+1 MALAINFSIS
-11 PLTVPTQGDIATE
+11 PLPVVSQGDLVAE
-24 VITITDATSWSIDS
+24 EITITDATSWSIDS
-38 PFPYEILSTEEA
+38 PFPYEIISTEETQ
-50 GNQTTL
+50 NQKVI
-56 TVDFDI
+56 TVEFDV

-71 SIPVKVRASNKL
+71 SIPVTVRASGQL

-129 ASGSTFAGLGHTVDQ
+129 ASGSAFAGLGHTVDQ

-150 ASSSTALDPS
+150 ASSSAAVGLGN
-160 TDTRYIAN
+160 TRYIAN
-168 FPLTVGSNTG
+168 FPITVGSNTG

-187 SNSSVSVPWVINQ
+187 SNSGVSVPWVINQ

-211 GSLTLDIENPY
+211 GSLTLDVENPY

-241 TLSFTTSSSEEGFLV
+241 TLTFTTSSSEEGFLV

-262 TSTSGNQTTATFRSQ
+262 TSTAGNQTTATFRSQ
-277 WSENTGSSDRTAT
+277 WSENTGVSDRTAT

-300 TLATKDWVVNQASTA
+300 TLATKDWVVNQAST
-315 STVVLPSVSVYEP
+315 VILPSVSVP
-328 NISVGPGDTQTIIP
+328 NNNISVGPNDTQTIIP
-342 VNYNLGNVTGT
+342 VYYSLGNVTGS
-353 ILDPVIDETNFPGFQ
+353 ILDPVIDESNFPGFQ

-377 HNAKTVYYTASFS
+377 HNAKTVYYTASFP

-395 TSRQATVDFE
+395 TSKEATVGFE

-412 SKATVTVN
+412 STATVTVS
-420 QGPAAAVASTV
+420 QGPAAVPSEVTV
-431 KVIPEHQTI
+431 DPVFQKI
-440 SADGGEVGVT
+440 SADGGDATVEVTYTGK
-450 VSYEGRQGWTINLP
+450 QGWTINLP

-473 VLSMDDY
+473 VLSMNDN

-486 TITIPANGD
+486 TITVPATESLD
-495 PDPKEYKITYS
+495 PVEYKITYS
-506 MTSGSA
+506 MTSGS
-512 TKGAIATIVQD
+512 TTRGAIATIAQD
-523 AEADPLAPRVKVLST
+523 GVDNPDPLAPKVKVLST
-538 NPINSPGTGGSW
+538 NPIYSPGTGGSW

-562 AGPAYTITRG
+562 AGPTYKVTKGG
-572 AAVIDVVGPTSYP
+572 ALIDVTSPTSYP
-585 AEPDFTAS
+585 SEPDFTAS
-593 YTVETRAQ
+593 YTVSTRDN
-601 QWTEPFTGSVV
+601 QWTSSYMGSVEFRISSGERV
-612 FKIATGSTM
+612 
-621 LASDVLNIQMAPGS
+621 LASDVLYVNMAAGS
-635 GSGGG
+635 GSG

-654 KPTVR
+654 RPTVR
-659 LLSTPVYV
+659 VLSTPVYV
-667 GNTETT
+667 GNAETT
-673 ANFLVE
+673 ANFSVE

-686 SVKAP
+686 SVKTP
-691 VWSYMSSGTA
+691 VWSYISSGTA
-701 NWNGNPTVS
+701 DWNGSPTIS

-716 YRYTYAATIGTN
+716 YRYTYAATIGAN
-728 ETLTN
+728 ETQTN
-733 RVLEATFEAVSG
+733 RTLEATFEAVSG

-755 IQGYEQP
+755 IQGYEP
-762 DPDIILNTTLVS
+762 VDPDIVLNTTLVS

-788 YGISSVANI
+788 YGISSIANI
-797 PQLKSEEGTWT
+797 PELRSEEGTWT

-866 VADSGLIP
+866 VVDSGLIP

-911 NNLIVNFNRLVESFL
+911 SNLVVNFNRLVESFL
-926 APREFPTGNTS
+926 APREFPIGNTS

-947 SNQDYEYSVV
+947 GNQDYEYSVV

-994 IAVYANGYK
+994 ITVYANGYK

-1021 TECGTWQVKEGSTLL
+1021 NECGTWQVKQGSTLL
-1036 YSWNTVDAKYVI
+1036 QSWNTVDAKYVI
-1048 YYYNKHAGWDS
+1048 YYYNKYAGWDS
-1059 FVVKGPVVPSVTVAR
+1059 FVVKGPVVPSVVVAR

-1085 IYQSNVVTNYK
+1085 IYQSNAVDNYK

-1101 LTDTESPVVSEIV
+1101 LTDKESPVVSEIV
-1114 ASPEVVLHDLENK
+1114 ASPEVVLHDLENN

-1153 YQFDLESETT
+1153 YQFDLESEITK
-1163 QVRR
+1163 VRR

>member
-1 MALAINFEFS
+1 MALAINFNLS

-24 VITITDATSWSIDS
+24 EITITDATSWSIDS
-38 PFPYEILSTEEA
+38 PFPYEIISTEETQ
-50 GNQTTL
+50 NQKII
-56 TVDFDI
+56 TVEFDV

-71 SIPVKVRASNKL
+71 SIPVTVRASSEL

-89 LDVVIAGDTNSSTSV
+89 LEVVIAGNTESSTSV

-129 ASGSTFAGLGHTVDQ
+129 ASGSAFAGLSHSVDQ

-150 ASSSTALDPS
+150 ASSSAPIALDN
-160 TDTRYIAN
+160 TRYIAN
-168 FPLTVGSNTG
+168 FPITVGSNTG

-187 SNSSVSVPWVINQ
+187 SNRGVSVPWVINQ

-222 TLTDN
+222 TLTDDSL
-227 LNFGFSVIYTPTDA
+227 LNFAFPIIYTPTDA
-241 TLSFTTSSSEEGFLV
+241 TLTFTTSSSEEGFLV

-262 TSTSGNQTTATFRSQ
+262 TSTAGNQTTANFRSQ
-277 WSENTGSSDRTAT
+277 WSENTGTSDRTAT
-290 VTFNLVKDGV
+290 ITFNLVKDGV
-300 TLATKDWVVNQASTA
+300 TLATKDWVVNQAST
-315 STVVLPSVSVYEP
+315 VVLPSVSVYQN

-412 SKATVTVN
+412 SKASVTVN
-420 QGPAAAVASTV
+420 QGPAAVASTV

-464 KNSPPYNET
+464 KNSPPYGET

-486 TITIPANGD
+486 TLEIPANES
-495 PDPKEYKITYS
+495 PDPVEYKVTYS
-506 MTSGSA
+506 MTSGSS

-523 AEADPLAPRVKVLST
+523 GVADPLAPRVKVLST

-572 AAVIDVVGPTSYP
+572 GAVIKVTGPTSYP
-585 AEPDFTAS
+585 AEPDFTSS
-593 YTVETRAQ
+593 YTVSTVAQ

-621 LASDVLNIQMAPGS
+621 LASDVLYVQMAPGS
-635 GSGGG
+635 GSSGG

-654 KPTVR
+654 RPTVR
-659 LLSTPVYV
+659 LVSTPVYV

-686 SVKAP
+686 SVKTP
-691 VWSYMSSGTA
+691 VWSYISSGTA

-762 DPDIILNTTLVS
+762 DPDIILNTTLAS

-788 YGISSVANI
+788 YGISSIANI
-797 PQLKSEEGTWT
+797 PSLRSEEGTWT

-866 VADSGLIP
+866 VVDSGLIP

-911 NNLIVNFNRLVESFL
+911 NNLVVNFNRLVESFL
-926 APREFPTGNTS
+926 APREFPIGNTS
-937 RPLFSFTASF
+937 RPLFSFVASF
-947 SNQDYEYSVV
+947 GNQNYEYSVV
-957 DDWSYNDED
+957 DDWSYDDED
-966 FQVSLSRPYQ
+966 FQVNLSRPYQ
-976 KELALGQYLV
+976 SELALGQYLV
-986 YSLLNAST
+986 YSVLNAST

-1008 PSANEYYDISRRV
+1008 PSANEYFDISRRV
-1021 TECGTWQVKEGSTLL
+1021 NECGTWQVKQGSTLL
-1036 YSWNTVDAKYVI
+1036 QSWNVVDAKYVI
-1048 YYYNKHAGWDS
+1048 YYYNKYAGWDS

-1074 DTYTNP
+1074 DAYSNP

-1085 IYQSNVVTNYK
+1085 IYQSNVVDNYK

-1101 LTDTESPVVSEIV
+1101 LTDKESPVVSEIV

-1153 YQFDLESETT
+1153 YQFDLESEITK
-1163 QVRR
+1163 VRR

>member
-1 MALAINFEFS
+1 MALAINFSIS
-11 PLTVPTQGDIATE
+11 PISVSHLGEPVLET
-24 VITITDATSWSIDS
+24 ITLTDATSWSIDS
-38 PFPYEILSTEEA
+38 PFLYEIISTKEE
-50 GNQTTL
+50 GNQTIIR
-56 TVDFDI
+56 VEFDI
-62 PGNNSKKDV
+62 PGNNSNRSV
-71 SIPVKVRASNKL
+71 SIPIIVRASSEL

-89 LDVVIAGDTNSSTSV
+89 LDVVIAADTNSKTSV

-129 ASGSTFAGLGHTVDQ
+129 ASGSAFAGLGHTVDQ

-150 ASSSTALDPS
+150 ASSSANVGVDN
-160 TDTRYIAN
+160 TRYIAN

-178 ADRTATLTF
+178 AERTATLTF
-187 SNSSVSVPWVINQ
+187 TNRGISVPWVINQ

-222 TLTDN
+222 TLTEDSL
-227 LNFGFSVIYTPTDA
+227 LNFAFPIIYTPTDA
-241 TLSFTTSSSEEGFLV
+241 TLTFTTSSSEEGFLV

-262 TSTSGNQTTATFRSQ
+262 TSTAGNQTTANFRSQ
-277 WSENTGSSDRTAT
+277 WSENTGISDRTAT
-290 VTFNLVKDGV
+290 ITFNLVKDGV
-300 TLATKDWVVNQASTA
+300 TLATKDWVVNQAST
-315 STVVLPSVSVYEP
+315 VDLPSVSVP
-328 NISVGPGDTQTIIP
+328 VSNISVGNSDTQVVIEAD
-342 VNYNLGNVTGT
+342 YYLGNVTGS

-368 IIGSSEDVG
+368 IVGSSEEVSG
-377 HNAKTVYYTASFS
+377 LTKKVFYTASFP

-395 TSRQATVDFE
+395 VSKQATVDFE
-405 ITYQGHS
+405 ITYPGHS
-412 SKATVTVN
+412 SKATATVSQDPLIVTSVTVDPES
-420 QGPAAAVASTV
+420 QTISEDGGKATV
-431 KVIPEHQTI
+431 KVTYT
-440 SADGGEVGVT
+440 GK
-450 VSYEGRQGWTINLP
+450 QGWKIELP
-464 KNSPPYNET
+464 KSTPSLPYDET
-473 VLSMDDY
+473 LQSMNDY
-480 SKVSRF
+480 SKVSLF
-486 TITIPANGD
+486 TITIPANDSSD
-495 PDPKEYKITYS
+495 PVNYYVTYS
-506 MTSGSA
+506 MTSGSE
-512 TKGAIATIVQD
+512 TKEAIATIVQD
-523 AEADPLAPRVKVLST
+523 GFNPLAPKVRVLST

-562 AGPAYTITRG
+562 AVPTSSVTRG
-572 AAVIDVVGPTSYP
+572 QAVIEVESPTSYP

-593 YTVETRAQ
+593 YTVTTRGN
-601 QWTEPFTGSVV
+601 QWPKPYTGSVE
-612 FKIATGSTM
+612 FRIATGSTV
-621 LASDVLNIQMAPGS
+621 LASDVLYVQMAAGS

-654 KPTVR
+654 RPTVR
-659 LLSTPVYV
+659 VLSTPVYV
-667 GNTETT
+667 GNAETT
-673 ANFLVE
+673 ANFSVE

-686 SVKAP
+686 SVKTP
-691 VWSYMSSGTA
+691 VWSYISSGTA
-701 NWNGNPTVS
+701 DWNGNPTIS

-716 YRYTYAATIGTN
+716 YRYTYAATIGAN
-728 ETLTN
+728 ETQTN
-733 RVLEATFEAVSG
+733 RTLEATFEAVSG

-755 IQGYEQP
+755 IQGYEP
-762 DPDIILNTTLVS
+762 VDPDIILNTTLVS

-797 PQLKSEEGTWT
+797 PQLRSEEGTWT

-866 VADSGLIP
+866 VVDSGLIP

-926 APREFPTGNTS
+926 APREFPIGNTS

-947 SNQDYEYSVV
+947 GNQDYEYSVV

-994 IAVYANGYK
+994 ITVYANGYK
-1003 VFSTT
+1003 VFTTT

-1021 TECGTWQVKEGSTLL
+1021 TECGTWQIKQGSTLL

-1048 YYYNKHAGWDS
+1048 YYYNKYAGWDS

-1101 LTDTESPVVSEIV
+1101 LTDKESPVVSEIV
-1114 ASPEVVLHDLENK
+1114 ASPEVVLHDLENN

-1153 YQFDLESETT
+1153 YQFDLESEITK
-1163 QVRR
+1163 VRR

>member
-1 MALAINFEFS
+1 MALEVNFSLS

-71 SIPVKVRASNKL
+71 SIPVIVRASGQL
-83 EEVESE
+83 DEVESE

-129 ASGSTFAGLGHTVDQ
+129 ASGSTFAGLAHTVDQ

-187 SNSSVSVPWVINQ
+187 SNNGVSVPWIINQ

-227 LNFGFSVIYTPTDA
+227 LNFAFPIIYTPTDA

-262 TSTSGNQTTATFRSQ
+262 TSTSGNQTTANFRSQ
-277 WSENTGSSDRTAT
+277 WSENTGISDRTAT
-290 VTFNLVKDGV
+290 ITFNLVKDGV
-300 TLATKDWVVNQASTA
+300 TLATKDWVVNQAST
-315 STVVLPSVSVYEP
+315 VDLPSVSVP
-328 NISVGPGDTQTIIP
+328 SSNISVGNQDTQVVIEAD
-342 VNYNLGNVTGT
+342 YYLGNVTGS
-353 ILDPVIDETNFPGFQ
+353 ILDPVIDETNLPGFQ
-368 IIGSSEDVG
+368 IVGSSEEVSG
-377 HNAKTVYYTASFS
+377 LTKKIFYTASFP

-395 TSRQATVDFE
+395 TTKQATVDFE
-405 ITYQGHS
+405 ITYPGHS
-412 SKATVTVN
+412 SKATVTVS
-420 QGPAAAVASTV
+420 QDPLIVTSVTV
-431 KVIPEHQTI
+431 DPESQTI
-440 SADGGEVGVT
+440 SADGGNATVKVT
-450 VSYEGRQGWTINLP
+450 YTGKQGWTINLP
-464 KNSPPYNET
+464 KNSPPYGET
-473 VLSMDDY
+473 VQSIDDY
-480 SKVSRF
+480 SKVSLF
-486 TITIPANGD
+486 TLEIPANET
-495 PDPKEYKITYS
+495 PDLVNYYVTYS
-506 MTSGSA
+506 MTSGSE
-512 TKGAIATIVQD
+512 TKEAVATIVQD
-523 AEADPLAPRVKVLST
+523 GFDPIAPKVRVLST

-562 AGPAYTITRG
+562 AGPTYKITKGG
-572 AAVIDVVGPTSYP
+572 AIIDVTSPTSFP

-593 YTVETRAQ
+593 YTVSTDAQ
-601 QWTEPFTGSVV
+601 QWTKPFTGSVE
-612 FKIATGSTM
+612 FRIASGETV
-621 LASDVLNIQMAPGS
+621 LASDVLYVQMAAGS
-635 GSGGG
+635 GSGG

-654 KPTVR
+654 RPTVR

-667 GNTETT
+667 GNTETS

-691 VWSYMSSGTA
+691 VWSYISSGTA

-797 PQLKSEEGTWT
+797 PQLRSEEGTWT

-866 VADSGLIP
+866 VVDSGLIP

-926 APREFPTGNTS
+926 APREFPIGNTS

-947 SNQDYEYSVV
+947 GNQDYEYSVV

-994 IAVYANGYK
+994 ITVYANGYK
-1003 VFSTT
+1003 VFTTT

-1021 TECGTWQVKEGSTLL
+1021 TECGTWQIKQGSTLL

-1048 YYYNKHAGWDS
+1048 YYYNKYAGWDS

-1080 RRRSR
+1080 RGRSR
-1085 IYQSNVVTNYK
+1085 VYQSNVVTNYK

-1153 YQFDLESETT
+1153 YQFDLESEITK
-1163 QVRR
+1163 VRR

>member
-1 MALAINFEFS
+1 MALEVNFSLS

-71 SIPVKVRASNKL
+71 SIPVIVRASGQL
-83 EEVESE
+83 DEVESE

-129 ASGSTFAGLGHTVDQ
+129 ASGSTFAGLAHTVDQ

-187 SNSSVSVPWVINQ
+187 SNNGVSVPWIINQ

-227 LNFGFSVIYTPTDA
+227 LNFAFPIIYTPTDA

-262 TSTSGNQTTATFRSQ
+262 TSTAGNQTTANFRSQ
-277 WSENTGSSDRTAT
+277 WSENTGISDRTAT
-290 VTFNLVKDGV
+290 ITFNLVKNGV
-300 TLATKDWVVNQASTA
+300 TLATKDWVVNQAST
-315 STVVLPSVSVYEP
+315 VDLPSVSVP
-328 NISVGPGDTQTIIP
+328 SSNISVGNQDTQVVIEAD
-342 VNYNLGNVTGT
+342 YYLGNVTGS
-353 ILDPVIDETNFPGFQ
+353 ILDPVIDETNLPGFQ
-368 IIGSSEDVG
+368 IVGSSEEVSG
-377 HNAKTVYYTASFS
+377 LTKKIFYTASFP

-395 TSRQATVDFE
+395 TTKQATVDFE
-405 ITYQGHS
+405 ITYPGHS
-412 SKATVTVN
+412 SKATVTVS
-420 QGPAAAVASTV
+420 QDPLIVTSVTV
-431 KVIPEHQTI
+431 DPESQTI
-440 SADGGEVGVT
+440 SADGGNATVKVT
-450 VSYEGRQGWTINLP
+450 YTGKQGWTINLP
-464 KNSPPYNET
+464 KNSPPYGET
-473 VLSMDDY
+473 VQSIDDY
-480 SKVSRF
+480 SKVSLF
-486 TITIPANGD
+486 TLEIPANET
-495 PDPKEYKITYS
+495 PDLVNYYVTYS
-506 MTSGSA
+506 MTSGSE
-512 TKGAIATIVQD
+512 TKEAVATIVQD
-523 AEADPLAPRVKVLST
+523 GFDPIAPKVRVLST

-562 AGPAYTITRG
+562 AVPTYKVTKGG
-572 AAVIDVVGPTSYP
+572 AVIAVESPTSYP
-585 AEPDFTAS
+585 SEPDFTAS
-593 YTVETRAQ
+593 YTVSTDAQ
-601 QWTEPFTGSVV
+601 QWTKPFTGSVE
-612 FKIATGSTM
+612 FRIASGETV
-621 LASDVLNIQMAPGS
+621 LASDVLYVQMAAGS
-635 GSGGG
+635 GSG

-654 KPTVR
+654 RPTVR

-667 GNTETT
+667 GNTETS

-691 VWSYMSSGTA
+691 VWSYISSGTA

-797 PQLKSEEGTWT
+797 PQLRSEEGTWT

-866 VADSGLIP
+866 VVDSGLIP

-926 APREFPTGNTS
+926 APREFPIGNTS

-947 SNQDYEYSVV
+947 GNQDYEYSVV

-994 IAVYANGYK
+994 ITVYANGYK
-1003 VFSTT
+1003 VFTTT

-1021 TECGTWQVKEGSTLL
+1021 TECGTWQIKQGSTLL

-1048 YYYNKHAGWDS
+1048 YYYNKYAGWDS

-1080 RRRSR
+1080 RGRSR
-1085 IYQSNVVTNYK
+1085 VYQSNVVTNYK

-1114 ASPEVVLHDLENK
+1114 ASPEVVLHDLENS

-1153 YQFDLESETT
+1153 YQFDLESEITK
-1163 QVRR
+1163 VRR

>member
-1 MALAINFEFS
+1 MALEVNFSLS
-11 PLTVPTQGDIATE
+11 PLTVGFQGDIATE

-38 PFPYEILSTEEA
+38 PFPYEIISTEETQ
-50 GNQTTL
+50 NQKVV
-56 TVDFDI
+56 TVEFDV

-71 SIPVKVRASNKL
+71 SIPVIVRASGQL
-83 EEVESE
+83 DEVESE
-89 LDVVIAGDTNSSTSV
+89 LDVVIAGNTNSSTSV

-150 ASSSTALDPS
+150 ASSSTTIELDN
-160 TDTRYIAN
+160 TRYIAN

-178 ADRTATLTF
+178 AERTATLTF
-187 SNSSVSVPWVINQ
+187 SNRGVSVPWVINQ

-211 GSLTLDIENPY
+211 GSLTLDVENPY

-227 LNFGFSVIYTPTDA
+227 LNFVFPITYTPTDA

-262 TSTSGNQTTATFRSQ
+262 TSTSGNQTTATFKSQ
-277 WSENTGSSDRTAT
+277 WSENTGVSDRTAT

-300 TLATKDWVVNQASTA
+300 TLATKDWVVNQAST
-315 STVVLPSVSVYEP
+315 VVLPSVSVP
-328 NISVGPGDTQTIIP
+328 NNNISVGPGDTQVVIEAD
-342 VNYNLGNVTGT
+342 YSLGNVTGS
-353 ILDPVIDETNFPGFQ
+353 ILDPIIDESNFPGFQ
-368 IIGSSEDVG
+368 IVGSREEVSGLTKKVF
-377 HNAKTVYYTASFS
+377 YTASFP
-390 ANTDP
+390 ANTDH
-395 TSRQATVDFE
+395 TTKQATVDFE

-412 SKATVTVN
+412 SKATVTVS
-420 QGPAAAVASTV
+420 QGPLIVNSVTV
-431 KVIPEHQTI
+431 DPESQTI
-440 SADGGEVGVT
+440 SSDGGNVNVKVT
-450 VSYEGRQGWTINLP
+450 YTGRQGWTINLP
-464 KNSPPYNET
+464 KNSPPYGET
-473 VLSMDDY
+473 VQSMDDY
-480 SKVSRF
+480 SKVSLF
-486 TITIPANGD
+486 TLEIPANET
-495 PDPKEYKITYS
+495 PDLVNYYVTYS

-512 TKGAIATIVQD
+512 TKEAVATIVQD
-523 AEADPLAPRVKVLST
+523 GFDPIAPKVKVLST

-562 AGPAYTITRG
+562 AGPTYKISKG
-572 AAVIDVVGPTSYP
+572 GAVIDVISPTSYP
-585 AEPDFTAS
+585 SEPDFTAS
-593 YTVETRAQ
+593 YTVKTIAN
-601 QWTEPFTGSVV
+601 QWTASYTGSVE
-612 FKIATGSTM
+612 FRIAQGETV
-621 LASDVLNIQMAPGS
+621 LASDVLYVQMAPGS

-654 KPTVR
+654 RPTVR
-659 LLSTPVYV
+659 LVSTPVYV

-686 SVKAP
+686 SVKTP
-691 VWSYMSSGTA
+691 VWSYISSGTA

-762 DPDIILNTTLVS
+762 DPDIILNTTLAS

-788 YGISSVANI
+788 YGISSIANI
-797 PQLKSEEGTWT
+797 PALRSEEGTWT

-853 VFRLEQ
+853 TFRLEQ

-866 VADSGLIP
+866 VVDSGLIP

-911 NNLIVNFNRLVESFL
+911 SNLIVNFNRLVESFL
-926 APREFPTGNTS
+926 APREFPIGNTS

-947 SNQDYEYSVV
+947 GNQDYEYSVV

-994 IAVYANGYK
+994 ITVYANGYK
-1003 VFSTT
+1003 VFTTT

-1021 TECGTWQVKEGSTLL
+1021 TECGTWQIKQGSTLL

-1048 YYYNKHAGWDS
+1048 YYYNKYAGWDS

-1080 RRRSR
+1080 RGRSR
-1085 IYQSNVVTNYK
+1085 VYQSNVVTNYK

-1153 YQFDLESETT
+1153 YQFDLESEIT

>member
-1 MALAINFEFS
+1 MALAINFDRS
-11 PLTVPTQGDIATE
+11 PLPIETQGDIAATE

-38 PFPYEILSTEEA
+38 PFPYEILSTEETQ
-50 GNQTTL
+50 NQTTIE
-56 TVDFDI
+56 VEFDV
-62 PGNNSKKDV
+62 PGNNSNKDV
-71 SIPVKVRASNKL
+71 SIPVKVRASSEL

-129 ASGSTFAGLGHTVDQ
+129 ASGSAFAGLGHTVDQ

-150 ASSSTALDPS
+150 ASSSANVELDN
-160 TDTRYIAN
+160 TRYIAN
-168 FPLTVGSNTG
+168 FPITVGSNTG
-178 ADRTATLTF
+178 PERTATLTF
-187 SNSSVSVPWVINQ
+187 SNRGISVPWVINQ

-222 TLTDN
+222 TLTGDSL
-227 LNFGFSVIYTPTDA
+227 LNFAFPIIYTPTDA

-262 TSTSGNQTTATFRSQ
+262 TSTSGNQTTANFRSQ
-277 WSENTGSSDRTAT
+277 WSENTGISDRTAT
-290 VTFNLVKDGV
+290 ITFNLVKDGV
-300 TLATKDWVVNQASTA
+300 TLATKDWVVNQAST
-315 STVVLPSVSVYEP
+315 VVLPSVSVP
-328 NISVGPGDTQTIIP
+328 NNNISVGPGDTQTIIP
-342 VNYNLGNVTGT
+342 VYYSLGNVTGT
-353 ILDPVIDETNFPGFQ
+353 ILDPVIDEANFPGFQ

-420 QGPAAAVASTV
+420 QGPAAVASTV
-431 KVIPEHQTI
+431 KVIPEHQTV
-440 SADGGEVGVT
+440 SADGGEVAVT
-450 VSYEGRQGWTINLP
+450 VSYEGKQGWKIELP

-486 TITIPANGD
+486 TITIPANES
-495 PDPKEYKITYS
+495 PDPVEYLITYS

-523 AEADPLAPRVKVLST
+523 GVADPLAPRVKVLST

-562 AGPAYTITRG
+562 AVPTSSVTWGK
-572 AAVIDVVGPTSYP
+572 AVIHVTGPTSYP
-585 AEPDFTAS
+585 AEPDFTSS
-593 YTVETRAQ
+593 YTVSTDAQ
-601 QWTEPFTGSVV
+601 QWPEPFTGSVE
-612 FKIATGSTM
+612 FRIATGSTV
-621 LASDVLNIQMAPGS
+621 LASDVLYVQMAAGS

-659 LLSTPVYV
+659 VLSTPVYV
-667 GNTETT
+667 GNAETT
-673 ANFLVE
+673 ANFSVE

-686 SVKAP
+686 SVKTP
-691 VWSYMSSGTA
+691 VWSYISSGTA

-716 YRYTYAATIGTN
+716 YRYTYAATIGAN
-728 ETLTN
+728 ETQTN
-733 RVLEATFEAVSG
+733 RTLEATFEAVSG

-755 IQGYEQP
+755 IQGYEP
-762 DPDIILNTTLVS
+762 VDPDIILNTTLVS
-774 VPYDQTVYYVTADY
+774 VPYNQTVYYVTADY
-788 YGISSVANI
+788 YGISSIANI
-797 PQLKSEEGTWT
+797 PQLRSEEGTWT

-866 VADSGLIP
+866 VVDSGLIP

-911 NNLIVNFNRLVESFL
+911 SNLVVNFNRLVESFL
-926 APREFPTGNTS
+926 APREFPIGNTS

-947 SNQDYEYSVV
+947 GNQDYEYSVV

-976 KELALGQYLV
+976 SELALGQYLV

-1003 VFSTT
+1003 VFTTT

-1021 TECGTWQVKEGSTLL
+1021 TECGTWQVKQGSTLL
-1036 YSWNTVDAKYVI
+1036 QSWNVVDAKYVI
-1048 YYYNKHAGWDS
+1048 YYYNKYAGWDS

-1085 IYQSNVVTNYK
+1085 VYQSNVVTNYK

-1101 LTDTESPVVSEIV
+1101 LTDKESPVVSEIV

-1133 VITDSV
+1133 VITGSV

-1153 YQFDLESETT
+1153 YQFDLESEIT

>member
-1 MALAINFEFS
+1 MALEVNFSLS
-11 PLTVPTQGDIATE
+11 PLTVISQGDIATE

-38 PFPYEILSTEEA
+38 PFPYEIVLTEEA

-56 TVDFDI
+56 TVDFNV
-62 PGNNSKKDV
+62 PGNNSKKAV
-71 SIPVKVRASNKL
+71 SIPVIVRASGEL
-83 EEVESE
+83 DEVESE
-89 LDVVIAGDTNSSTSV
+89 LEVIIAANTESSTSV

-129 ASGSTFAGLGHTVDQ
+129 ASGSTFAGLSHSVDQ

-150 ASSSTALDPS
+150 ASSSKALDPS

-178 ADRTATLTF
+178 AERTATLTF
-187 SNSSVSVPWVINQ
+187 NNRGIDVPWIINQ

-277 WSENTGSSDRTAT
+277 WSENTGVSDRTAT

-300 TLATKDWVVNQASTA
+300 TLATKDWVVNQAST
-315 STVVLPSVSVYEP
+315 VDLPRVSVP
-328 NISVGPGDTQTIIP
+328 TSSISVGNSDTQVVIEAD
-342 VNYNLGNVTGT
+342 YYLGNVTGS
-353 ILDPVIDETNFPGFQ
+353 ILDPVIDETNLPGFQ
-368 IIGSSEDVG
+368 IVGSSEEVSG
-377 HNAKTVYYTASFS
+377 LTKKIFYTASFP

-395 TSRQATVDFE
+395 VTKQATVDFE
-405 ITYQGHS
+405 ITYPGHS
-412 SKATVTVN
+412 SKATVTVS
-420 QGPAAAVASTV
+420 QDPLIVTSVTV
-431 KVIPEHQTI
+431 DPESQTI
-440 SADGGEVGVT
+440 SEDGGEVGVT
-450 VSYEGRQGWTINLP
+450 VTYTGRQGWTIELP
-464 KNSPPYNET
+464 KNSPPYSET
-473 VLSMDDY
+473 VQSIDDY
-480 SKVSRF
+480 SKVSLF
-486 TITIPANGD
+486 TLEIPANET

-512 TKGAIATIVQD
+512 TKEAVATIVQD
-523 AEADPLAPRVKVLST
+523 GFDPIAPKVRVLST

-562 AGPAYTITRG
+562 AGPTYKVTKG
-572 AAVIDVVGPTSYP
+572 GAVIDVVTPTSYP
-585 AEPDFTAS
+585 SEPDFTAS
-593 YTVETRAQ
+593 YTVETRAN
-601 QWTEPFTGSVV
+601 QWTSSYMGSVE
-612 FKIATGSTM
+612 FRIAQGSTV
-621 LASDVLNIQMAPGS
+621 LASDVLYVQMAPGS

-691 VWSYMSSGTA
+691 VWSYISSGTA

-716 YRYTYAATIGTN
+716 YRYTYAATIGAN

-797 PQLKSEEGTWT
+797 PQLRSEEGTWT

-814 TEEPNHVKVIWK
+814 TEEPNHVRVIWK

-866 VADSGLIP
+866 VVDSGLIP

-911 NNLIVNFNRLVESFL
+911 RNLIVNFNRLVESFL

-947 SNQDYEYSVV
+947 GNQDYEYSVV
-957 DDWSYNDED
+957 DDWSYYDED

-1021 TECGTWQVKEGSTLL
+1021 TECGTWQIKQGSTLL

-1101 LTDTESPVVSEIV
+1101 LTDKESPVVSEIV
-1114 ASPEVVLHDLENK
+1114 ASPEVVLHDLENS

>member
-11 PLTVPTQGDIATE
+11 PLTVQTQGDDQAFE
-24 VITITDATSWSIDS
+24 RITITDATSWSIDS
-38 PFPYEILSTEEA
+38 PFPYEIISTGET
-50 GNQTTL
+50 GNQTIL
-56 TVDFDI
+56 DVEFDV
-62 PGNNSKKDV
+62 PGNNSNRSV
-71 SIPVKVRASNKL
+71 SIPVIVRASGEL
-83 EEVESE
+83 DEVESE
-89 LDVVIAGDTNSSTSV
+89 LDVVIAGDTESSTSV

-129 ASGSTFAGLGHTVDQ
+129 ASGSAFAGLSHSVDQ

-150 ASSSTALDPS
+150 ASSSANVGVDN
-160 TDTRYIAN
+160 TRYIAN
-168 FPLTVGSNTG
+168 FPITVGSNTG
-178 ADRTATLTF
+178 PDRTATLTF
-187 SNSSVSVPWVINQ
+187 SNRGISVPWVINQ

-211 GSLTLDIENPY
+211 GSLTLDVDNPY

-262 TSTSGNQTTATFRSQ
+262 TSTAGNQTRANFRSQ
-277 WSENTGSSDRTAT
+277 WSENTGVSDRTAT

-300 TLATKDWVVNQASTA
+300 TLATKDWVVNQAST
-315 STVVLPSVSVYEP
+315 VDLPRVSVP
-328 NISVGPGDTQTIIP
+328 TSSISVGNSDTQVVIEAD
-342 VNYNLGNVTGT
+342 YYLGNVTGS
-353 ILDPVIDETNFPGFQ
+353 ILDPVIDETNLPGFQ
-368 IIGSSEDVG
+368 IVGSSEEVSG
-377 HNAKTVYYTASFS
+377 LTKKIFYTASFP
-390 ANTDP
+390 ANTDHV
-395 TSRQATVDFE
+395 SKQATVDFE

-412 SKATVTVN
+412 STTKVTVVQEPLIVTSVTVDPESQTISEDGGEATVTV
-420 QGPAAAVASTV
+420 TY
-431 KVIPEHQTI
+431 T
-440 SADGGEVGVT
+440 
-450 VSYEGRQGWTINLP
+450 GRQGWTIELP
-464 KNSPPYNET
+464 KPSSLPYGET
-473 VLSMDDY
+473 VQSIDDY
-480 SKVSRF
+480 SKVSLF
-486 TITIPANGD
+486 TITVPANED

-512 TKGAIATIVQD
+512 TKEAVATIVQD
-523 AEADPLAPRVKVLST
+523 GFDPIAPKVRVLST

-562 AGPAYTITRG
+562 AGPTYEKTKG
-572 AAVIDVVGPTSYP
+572 DAVIEVVGPTSYP
-585 AEPDFTAS
+585 SEPDFTAS
-593 YTVETRAQ
+593 YTVTTRGN
-601 QWTEPFTGSVV
+601 QWPKPYTGSVE
-612 FKIATGSTM
+612 FRISTGSTV
-621 LASDVLNIQMAPGS
+621 LASDVLYVQMAAGS

-659 LLSTPVYV
+659 LVSTPVYV

-686 SVKAP
+686 SVKTP
-691 VWSYMSSGTA
+691 VWSYISSGTA

-728 ETLTN
+728 ETLAN
-733 RVLEATFEAVSG
+733 RVLEATFEVVSG

-762 DPDIILNTTLVS
+762 DPDIILNTTLAS
-774 VPYDQTVYYVTADY
+774 VPYNQTVYYVTADY

-797 PQLKSEEGTWT
+797 PQLRSEEGTWT

-866 VADSGLIP
+866 VVDSGLIP

-926 APREFPTGNTS
+926 APREFPIGNTS

-947 SNQDYEYSVV
+947 GNQDYEYSVV

-966 FQVSLSRPYQ
+966 FRVSLSRPYQ
-976 KELALGQYLV
+976 SELALGQYLV
-986 YSLLNAST
+986 YSVLNAST

-1003 VFSTT
+1003 VFTTT

-1021 TECGTWQVKEGSTLL
+1021 TECGTWQVKQGSTLL
-1036 YSWNTVDAKYVI
+1036 HSWNTVDAKYVI
-1048 YYYNKHAGWDS
+1048 YYYNKYAGWDS
-1059 FVVKGPVVPSVTVAR
+1059 FVVKGPVVPSVAVAR

-1085 IYQSNVVTNYK
+1085 VYQSNVVTNYK

-1101 LTDTESPVVSEIV
+1101 LTDKESPVVSEIV

-1139 ERKTFRNQGRQFAT
+1139 ERKTFKNQGRQFAT

>member
-1 MALAINFEFS
+1 M
-11 PLTVPTQGDIATE
+11 
-24 VITITDATSWSIDS
+24 
-38 PFPYEILSTEEA
+38 
-50 GNQTTL
+50 
-56 TVDFDI
+56 
-62 PGNNSKKDV
+62 
-71 SIPVKVRASNKL
+71 
-83 EEVESE
+83 
-89 LDVVIAGDTNSSTSV
+89 DVVIAGDTKSKTSV

-129 ASGSTFAGLGHTVDQ
+129 ASGSAFAGLSHSVDQ

-150 ASSSTALDPS
+150 ASSSANVELDN
-160 TDTRYIAN
+160 TRYIAN
-168 FPLTVGSNTG
+168 FPITVGSNTG
-178 ADRTATLTF
+178 PDRTATLTF
-187 SNSSVSVPWVINQ
+187 SNRGVSVPWVINQ
-200 TGSAVS
+200 AGGGAVD

-211 GSLTLDIENPY
+211 GSLTLDVENPY

-227 LNFGFSVIYTPTDA
+227 LNFAFSVIYTPTDA
-241 TLSFTTSSSEEGFLV
+241 TLTFTTSSSEEGFLV

-262 TSTSGNQTTATFRSQ
+262 TSTAGNQTTATFRSQ
-277 WSENTGSSDRTAT
+277 WSENTGVSDRTAT

-300 TLATKDWVVNQASTA
+300 TLATKDWVVNQAST
-315 STVVLPSVSVYEP
+315 VDLPRVSVP
-328 NISVGPGDTQTIIP
+328 NSNISVGNSDTQVVIEAD
-342 VNYNLGNVTGT
+342 YYLGNVNGT
-353 ILDPVIDETNFPGFQ
+353 ILDPVIDETNLPGFQ
-368 IIGSSEDVG
+368 IVGSSEEVSG
-377 HNAKTVYYTASFS
+377 LTKKIFYTASFP
-390 ANTDP
+390 ANTDHV
-395 TSRQATVDFE
+395 SKQATVDFE
-405 ITYQGHS
+405 ITYQEHS
-412 SKATVTVN
+412 SKTTVTVV
-420 QGPAAAVASTV
+420 QEPLIVTSVTV
-431 KVIPEHQTI
+431 DPESQTI
-440 SADGGEVGVT
+440 SEDGGEVAVEVT
-450 VSYEGRQGWTINLP
+450 YTGRQGWTIELP
-464 KNSPPYNET
+464 KTSLPLPYSEAVQSIN
-473 VLSMDDY
+473 DY
-480 SKVSRF
+480 SKVSLF
-486 TITIPANGD
+486 TISVPVNKSS
-495 PDPKEYKITYS
+495 DPKEYKITYS

-512 TKGAIATIVQD
+512 TKEAVATIVQD
-523 AEADPLAPRVKVLST
+523 GFDPIAPKVRVLST

-562 AGPAYTITRG
+562 AVPTYGITKGG
-572 AAVIDVVGPTSYP
+572 ALIDVETPTSYP
-585 AEPDFTAS
+585 SEPDFTAS
-593 YTVETRAQ
+593 YTVTTRAN
-601 QWTEPFTGSVV
+601 QWPEPYTGSVE
-612 FKIATGSTM
+612 FRIASGDTV
-621 LASDVLNIQMAPGS
+621 LASDVLYVQMAAGS

-659 LLSTPVYV
+659 VLSTPVYV
-667 GNTETT
+667 GNAETT
-673 ANFLVE
+673 ANFSVE

-691 VWSYMSSGTA
+691 VWSYISSGTA
-701 NWNGNPTVS
+701 DWNGNPTVS

-716 YRYTYAATIGTN
+716 YRYTYAATIGAN

-762 DPDIILNTTLVS
+762 DPDIILNTTLAS
-774 VPYDQTVYYVTADY
+774 VPYNQTVYYVTADY
-788 YGISSVANI
+788 YGISSIANI
-797 PQLKSEEGTWT
+797 PQLRSEEGTWT

-866 VADSGLIP
+866 VVDSGLIP

-893 KSGNQVLFR
+893 KSGNQELFR

-911 NNLIVNFNRLVESFL
+911 SNLIVNFNRLVESFL
-926 APREFPTGNTS
+926 APREFPIGNTS

-947 SNQDYEYSVV
+947 GNQDYQYDVV
-957 DDWSYNDED
+957 DDWSYDDED
-966 FQVSLSRPYQ
+966 FRVNLSRPYQ
-976 KELALGQYLV
+976 SELALGQYLV

-1003 VFSTT
+1003 VFTTT

-1021 TECGTWQVKEGSTLL
+1021 TECGTWQVKQGSTLL
-1036 YSWNTVDAKYVI
+1036 QSWNVVDAKYVI
-1048 YYYNKHAGWDS
+1048 YYYNKYAGWDS

-1085 IYQSNVVTNYK
+1085 VYQSNAVLNYK

-1101 LTDTESPVVSEIV
+1101 LTDKESPVVSEIV

>member
-1 MALAINFEFS
+1 MALEVNFSIFPISVSHLGE
-11 PLTVPTQGDIATE
+11 LVTE
-24 VITITDATSWSIDS
+24 TITLTDATSWSIDS
-38 PFPYEILSTEEA
+38 PFPYEITSTREE
-50 GNQTTL
+50 GNQTIVD
-56 TVDFDI
+56 VDFDI
-62 PGNNSKKDV
+62 PGNNSNRSV
-71 SIPVKVRASNKL
+71 SIPIIVRASGEL
-83 EEVESE
+83 DEVESE
-89 LDVVIAGDTNSSTSV
+89 LDVVIAGDTNSKTSV

-129 ASGSTFAGLGHTVDQ
+129 ASGSAFAGLGHTVDQ

-150 ASSSTALDPS
+150 ASSSAAVGS
-160 TDTRYIAN
+160 GNTRYIAN
-168 FPLTVGSNTG
+168 FPITVGSNTG
-178 ADRTATLTF
+178 PERTATLTF
-187 SNSSVSVPWVINQ
+187 NNRGIDVPWVINQ
-200 TGSAVS
+200 AGGGAVD

-211 GSLTLDIENPY
+211 GSLTLDVENPY

-241 TLSFTTSSSEEGFLV
+241 TLTFTTSSSEEGFLV

-262 TSTSGNQTTATFRSQ
+262 TSTAGNQTTATFRSQ
-277 WSENTGSSDRTAT
+277 WSENTGISDRTAT

-300 TLATKDWVVNQASTA
+300 TLATKDWVVNQAST
-315 STVVLPSVSVYEP
+315 VDLPSVSVP
-328 NISVGPGDTQTIIP
+328 TSSISVGNSDTQVVIEAD
-342 VNYNLGNVTGT
+342 YYLGNVTGS
-353 ILDPVIDETNFPGFQ
+353 ILDPVIDETNLPGFQ
-368 IIGSSEDVG
+368 IVGSSEEVSG
-377 HNAKTVYYTASFS
+377 LTKKIFYTASFP
-390 ANTDP
+390 ANTDHV
-395 TSRQATVDFE
+395 SKQATVDFE

-412 SKATVTVN
+412 SKATVTVV
-420 QGPAAAVASTV
+420 QEPLIVTSVTV
-431 KVIPEHQTI
+431 DPESQTI
-440 SADGGEVGVT
+440 SEDGGEATVT
-450 VSYEGRQGWTINLP
+450 VTYTGRQGWTIELP
-464 KNSPPYNET
+464 KPSSPPYNES

-486 TITIPANGD
+486 TITIPANSD

-512 TKGAIATIVQD
+512 TKEAIATIVQD
-523 AEADPLAPRVKVLST
+523 GFDPIAPKVRVLST

-562 AGPAYTITRG
+562 AGPTYDVTTGG
-572 AAVIDVVGPTSYP
+572 AAIAVVTPTSYP
-585 AEPDFTAS
+585 SEPDFTAS
-593 YTVETRAQ
+593 YTVSTRAN
-601 QWTEPFTGSVV
+601 QWPKPYTGSVE
-612 FKIATGSTM
+612 FRIATGSTV
-621 LASDVLNIQMAPGS
+621 LASDVLYVQMAAGS

-659 LLSTPVYV
+659 LVSTPVYV

-673 ANFLVE
+673 ANFLAE
-679 YFLPQGS
+679 YFLPKGS
-686 SVKAP
+686 SVKTP
-691 VWSYMSSGTA
+691 VWSYISSGTA

-710 SLGNNL
+710 SLGNGL

-728 ETLTN
+728 ETLAN
-733 RVLEATFEAVSG
+733 RVLEATFEVVSG

-762 DPDIILNTTLVS
+762 DPDIILNTTLAS
-774 VPYDQTVYYVTADY
+774 VPYNQTVYYVTADY
-788 YGISSVANI
+788 YGISSIANI
-797 PQLKSEEGTWT
+797 PQLRSEEGTWT

-853 VFRLEQ
+853 TFRLEQ

-866 VADSGLIP
+866 VAGSGLIP

-893 KSGNQVLFR
+893 KSGNQELFR

-926 APREFPTGNTS
+926 APREFPIGNTS

-947 SNQDYEYSVV
+947 GNQDYEYSVV

-966 FQVSLSRPYQ
+966 FKVSLSRPYQ
-976 KELALGQYLV
+976 SELALGQYLV

-1003 VFSTT
+1003 VFTTT

-1021 TECGTWQVKEGSTLL
+1021 TECGTWQVKQGSTLL
-1036 YSWNTVDAKYVI
+1036 QSWNTVDAKYVI
-1048 YYYNKHAGWDS
+1048 YYYNKYAGWDS
-1059 FVVKGPVVPSVTVAR
+1059 FVVKGPVVPSVAVAR

-1085 IYQSNVVTNYK
+1085 VYQSNVVTNYK

-1101 LTDTESPVVSEIV
+1101 LTDKESPVVSEIV
-1114 ASPEVVLHDLENK
+1114 ASPAVVLHDLENK

-1139 ERKTFRNQGRQFAT
+1139 ERKTFKNQGRQFAT

>member
-1 MALAINFEFS
+1 MALEVNFSLS
-11 PLTVPTQGDIATE
+11 PLTVGFQGDIATE

-38 PFPYEILSTEEA
+38 PFPYEIISTEETQ
-50 GNQTTL
+50 NQKVV
-56 TVDFDI
+56 TVEFDV

-71 SIPVKVRASNKL
+71 SIPVIVRASGQL
-83 EEVESE
+83 DEVESE
-89 LDVVIAGDTNSSTSV
+89 LDVVIAGNTNSSTSV

-150 ASSSTALDPS
+150 ASSSTTIELDN
-160 TDTRYIAN
+160 TRYIAN

-178 ADRTATLTF
+178 AERTATLTF
-187 SNSSVSVPWVINQ
+187 SNRGVSVPWVINQ

-211 GSLTLDIENPY
+211 GSLTLDVENPY

-227 LNFGFSVIYTPTDA
+227 LNFVFPVTYTPTDA
-241 TLSFTTSSSEEGFLV
+241 TLSFTTSSSEEGFLI

-262 TSTSGNQTTATFRSQ
+262 TSTSGNQTTATFKSQ
-277 WSENTGSSDRTAT
+277 WSENTGVSDRTAT
-290 VTFNLVKDGV
+290 VTFNLVKNGV
-300 TLATKDWVVNQASTA
+300 TLATKDWVVNQAST
-315 STVVLPSVSVYEP
+315 VVLPSVSVP
-328 NISVGPGDTQTIIP
+328 NSNISVGPGDTQVVIEAD
-342 VNYNLGNVTGT
+342 YSLGNVTGS
-353 ILDPVIDETNFPGFQ
+353 ILDPIIDESNFPGFQ
-368 IIGSSEDVG
+368 IIGSSEEVSG
-377 HNAKTVYYTASFS
+377 LTKKVFYTASFP
-390 ANTDP
+390 ANTDH
-395 TSRQATVDFE
+395 TTKQATVDFE

-412 SKATVTVN
+412 SKATVTVS
-420 QGPAAAVASTV
+420 QGPLIVNSVTV
-431 KVIPEHQTI
+431 DPESQTI
-440 SADGGEVGVT
+440 SSDGGNVNVKVT
-450 VSYEGRQGWTINLP
+450 YTGRQGWTINLP
-464 KNSPPYNET
+464 KNSPPYGET
-473 VLSMDDY
+473 VQSMDDY
-480 SKVSRF
+480 SKVSLF
-486 TITIPANGD
+486 TLEIPANET
-495 PDPKEYKITYS
+495 PDLVNYYVTYS

-512 TKGAIATIVQD
+512 TKEAVATIVQD
-523 AEADPLAPRVKVLST
+523 GFDPIAPKVKVLST

-562 AGPAYTITRG
+562 AGPTYKISKG
-572 AAVIDVVGPTSYP
+572 GAVIDVISPTSYP
-585 AEPDFTAS
+585 SEPDFTAS
-593 YTVETRAQ
+593 YTVKTMAQ
-601 QWTEPFTGSVV
+601 QWTAPYTGSVE
-612 FKIATGSTM
+612 FRIASGETV
-621 LASDVLNIQMAPGS
+621 LASDVLYVQMAPGS

-654 KPTVR
+654 RPTVR
-659 LLSTPVYV
+659 LVSTPVYV

-686 SVKAP
+686 SVKTP
-691 VWSYMSSGTA
+691 VWSYISSGTA

-762 DPDIILNTTLVS
+762 DPDIILNTTLAS

-788 YGISSVANI
+788 YGISSIANI
-797 PQLKSEEGTWT
+797 PALKSEEGTWT

-853 VFRLEQ
+853 TFRLEQ

-866 VADSGLIP
+866 VVDSGLIP

-911 NNLIVNFNRLVESFL
+911 SNLIVNFNRLVESFL
-926 APREFPTGNTS
+926 APREFPIGNTS

-947 SNQDYEYSVV
+947 GNQDYEYSVV

-994 IAVYANGYK
+994 ITVYANGYK
-1003 VFSTT
+1003 VFTTT

-1021 TECGTWQVKEGSTLL
+1021 TECGTWQIKQGSTLL

-1048 YYYNKHAGWDS
+1048 YYYNKYAGWDS

-1080 RRRSR
+1080 RGRSR
-1085 IYQSNVVTNYK
+1085 VYQSNVVTNYK

-1153 YQFDLESETT
+1153 YQFDLESEIT

>member
-1 MALAINFEFS
+1 MALAINFDRS
-11 PLTVPTQGDIATE
+11 PLPIVTQGEIATE

-38 PFPYEILSTEEA
+38 PFPYEIISTGET

-56 TVDFDI
+56 DVEFDV
-62 PGNNSKKDV
+62 PGNNSNRSV
-71 SIPVKVRASNKL
+71 SIPVKVRASSEL

-89 LDVVIAGDTNSSTSV
+89 LEVVIAADTNSKTSV
-104 VLIPLESSPKSVG
+104 VLIPLESSPKSAG

-178 ADRTATLTF
+178 AERTATLTF
-187 SNSSVSVPWVINQ
+187 SNRGVSVPWVINQ

-227 LNFGFSVIYTPTDA
+227 LNFGFSVIYAPTDA

-277 WSENTGSSDRTAT
+277 WSENTGVSDRTAT
-290 VTFNLVKDGV
+290 VTFNLVKNGV
-300 TLATKDWVVNQASTA
+300 TLATKDWVVNQASA
-315 STVVLPSVSVYEP
+315 VVLPSVSVP
-328 NISVGPGDTQTIIP
+328 NSNISVGPGDTQTIIP
-342 VNYNLGNVTGT
+342 VYYSLGNVTGS
-353 ILDPVIDETNFPGFQ
+353 ILDPVIDESNFPGFQ

-377 HNAKTVYYTASFS
+377 KNAKTVYYTASFP

-395 TSRQATVDFE
+395 VSRQATVDFE

-412 SKATVTVN
+412 SKATVAVN
-420 QGPAAAVASTV
+420 QGPAAVASTV
-431 KVIPEHQTI
+431 KVVPEHQTI
-440 SADGGEVGVT
+440 SADGGEVAVT

-464 KNSPPYNET
+464 KNSPPYGET

-486 TITIPANGD
+486 TITVPANES
-495 PDPKEYKITYS
+495 PDPVEYLITYS

-512 TKGAIATIVQD
+512 TKGAIATIAQD
-523 AEADPLAPRVKVLST
+523 GVADPLAPRVKVLST

-562 AGPAYTITRG
+562 AVPTHSVTRG
-572 AAVIDVVGPTSYP
+572 DAVIGVVAPTSYP
-585 AEPDFTAS
+585 SEPDFTAS
-593 YTVETRAQ
+593 YTVSTVDQ
-601 QWTEPFTGSVV
+601 QWTKPFTGSVE
-612 FKIATGSTM
+612 FRIATGSTV
-621 LASDVLNIQMAPGS
+621 LASDVLYVQMAPGS

-659 LLSTPVYV
+659 LVSTPIYV

-686 SVKAP
+686 SVKTP
-691 VWSYMSSGTA
+691 VWSYISSGTA

-733 RVLEATFEAVSG
+733 RVLEATFEASSG

-762 DPDIILNTTLVS
+762 DPDIILNTTLAS

-788 YGISSVANI
+788 YGISSIANI
-797 PQLKSEEGTWT
+797 PQLRSEEGTWT

-866 VADSGLIP
+866 VVDSGLIP

-886 DIYNMVL
+886 DIYNMAL

-911 NNLIVNFNRLVESFL
+911 SNLIVNFNRLVESFL
-926 APREFPTGNTS
+926 APREFPIGNTS

-947 SNQDYEYSVV
+947 GNQDYEYSVV

-1021 TECGTWQVKEGSTLL
+1021 TECGTWQIKQGSTLL

-1048 YYYNKHAGWDS
+1048 YYYNKYAGWDS

-1080 RRRSR
+1080 RGRSR
-1085 IYQSNVVTNYK
+1085 VYQSNVVTNYK

-1114 ASPEVVLHDLENK
+1114 ASPKVVLHDLENK

-1153 YQFDLESETT
+1153 YQFDLESEITK
-1163 QVRR
+1163 VRR

>member
-1 MALAINFEFS
+1 MALAINFDRS
-11 PLTVPTQGDIATE
+11 PLPIMTQGEIATE

-56 TVDFDI
+56 TVEFDV
-62 PGNNSKKDV
+62 PGNNSNKSV
-71 SIPVKVRASNKL
+71 SIPVKVRASSEL

-89 LDVVIAGDTNSSTSV
+89 LEVVIAADTSSNTSV

-187 SNSSVSVPWVINQ
+187 SNRGISVPWIINQ

-211 GSLTLDIENPY
+211 GSLTLDVENPY

-227 LNFGFSVIYTPTDA
+227 LNFAFPIIYTPTDA
-241 TLSFTTSSSEEGFLV
+241 TLTFTTSSSEEGFLV

-262 TSTSGNQTTATFRSQ
+262 TSTSGNQTTANFRSQ
-277 WSENTGSSDRTAT
+277 WSENTGVSDRTAT

-300 TLATKDWVVNQASTA
+300 TLATKDWVVNQAST
-315 STVVLPSVSVYEP
+315 VDLPSVSVP
-328 NISVGPGDTQTIIP
+328 NSNISVGNQDTQVVIEAD
-342 VNYNLGNVTGT
+342 YYLGNVTGS
-353 ILDPVIDETNFPGFQ
+353 ILDPVIDEANFPGFQ
-368 IIGSSEDVG
+368 IVGSSEEVSG
-377 HNAKTVYYTASFS
+377 LTKKVFYTASFP

-395 TSRQATVDFE
+395 VSKQATVDFE
-405 ITYQGHS
+405 ITYQEHS
-412 SKATVTVN
+412 SKATVTVS
-420 QGPAAAVASTV
+420 QDPLIVSSVTV
-431 KVIPEHQTI
+431 DPESQTI
-440 SADGGEVGVT
+440 SADGGNATVKVT
-450 VSYEGRQGWTINLP
+450 YTGKQGWTIELP
-464 KNSPPYNET
+464 KNSPPYGET
-473 VLSMDDY
+473 VQSINDY
-480 SKVSRF
+480 SKVSLF
-486 TITIPANGD
+486 TLEIPANND

-512 TKGAIATIVQD
+512 TKEAVATIVQD
-523 AEADPLAPRVKVLST
+523 GFDPIAPKVRVLST

-562 AGPAYTITRG
+562 AGPTYKVTKG
-572 AAVIDVVGPTSYP
+572 GAVIDVVAPTSYP

-593 YTVETRAQ
+593 YTVSTSAQ
-601 QWTEPFTGSVV
+601 QWTTPFTGSVE
-612 FKIATGSTM
+612 FRIAQGSTV
-621 LASDVLNIQMAPGS
+621 LASDVLYVQMAPGS

-659 LLSTPVYV
+659 LVSTPVYV

-686 SVKAP
+686 NVKTP
-691 VWSYMSSGTA
+691 VWSYISSGTA
-701 NWNGNPTVS
+701 NWKGNPTVS
-710 SLGNNL
+710 SLGNGL
-716 YRYTYAATIGTN
+716 YRYTYTANIGTN

-774 VPYDQTVYYVTADY
+774 VPYNQTVYYVTADY

-866 VADSGLIP
+866 VVDSGLIP

-926 APREFPTGNTS
+926 EPREFPTGNTS

-947 SNQDYEYSVV
+947 GNQDYEYSVV
-957 DDWSYNDED
+957 DDWSYYDED
-966 FQVSLSRPYQ
+966 FKVNLSRPYQ

-994 IAVYANGYK
+994 ITVYANGYR
-1003 VFSTT
+1003 VFTTT

-1021 TECGTWQVKEGSTLL
+1021 TECGTWQIKQGSTLL

-1048 YYYNKHAGWDS
+1048 YYYNKYAGWDS

-1085 IYQSNVVTNYK
+1085 VYQSNVVTNYK

-1153 YQFDLESETT
+1153 YQFDLESEITK
-1163 QVRR
+1163 VRR

>member
-1 MALAINFEFS
+1 MALEVNFSLS
-11 PLTVPTQGDIATE
+11 PLTVGFQGDIATE

-38 PFPYEILSTEEA
+38 PFPYEIISTEETQ
-50 GNQTTL
+50 NQKVV
-56 TVDFDI
+56 TVEFDV

-71 SIPVKVRASNKL
+71 SIPVIVRASGQL
-83 EEVESE
+83 DEVESE
-89 LDVVIAGDTNSSTSV
+89 LDVVIAGNTNSSTSV

-150 ASSSTALDPS
+150 ASSSTTIELDN
-160 TDTRYIAN
+160 TRYIAN

-178 ADRTATLTF
+178 AERTATLTF
-187 SNSSVSVPWVINQ
+187 SNRGVSVPWVINQ

-211 GSLTLDIENPY
+211 GSLTLDVENPY

-227 LNFGFSVIYTPTDA
+227 LNFVFPVTYTPTDA

-262 TSTSGNQTTATFRSQ
+262 TSTSGNQTTATFKSQ
-277 WSENTGSSDRTAT
+277 WSENTGVSDRTAT

-300 TLATKDWVVNQASTA
+300 TLATKDWVVNQAST
-315 STVVLPSVSVYEP
+315 VVLPSVSVP
-328 NISVGPGDTQTIIP
+328 NSNISVGPGDTQVVIEAD
-342 VNYNLGNVTGT
+342 YSLGNVTGS
-353 ILDPVIDETNFPGFQ
+353 ILDPVIDETNLPGFQ
-368 IIGSSEDVG
+368 IVGSREEVSGLTKKVF
-377 HNAKTVYYTASFS
+377 YTASFP
-390 ANTDP
+390 ANTDH
-395 TSRQATVDFE
+395 TTKQATVDFE

-412 SKATVTVN
+412 SKATVTVS
-420 QGPAAAVASTV
+420 QGPLIVNSVTV
-431 KVIPEHQTI
+431 DPESQTI
-440 SADGGEVGVT
+440 SSDGGNVNVKVT
-450 VSYEGRQGWTINLP
+450 YTGRQGWTINLP
-464 KNSPPYNET
+464 KNSPPYGET
-473 VLSMDDY
+473 VQSMDDY
-480 SKVSRF
+480 SKVSLF
-486 TITIPANGD
+486 TLEIPANET
-495 PDPKEYKITYS
+495 PDLVNYYVTYS

-512 TKGAIATIVQD
+512 TKEAVATIVQD
-523 AEADPLAPRVKVLST
+523 GFDPIAPKVKVLST

-562 AGPAYTITRG
+562 AGPTYKISKG
-572 AAVIDVVGPTSYP
+572 GAVIDVISPTSYP
-585 AEPDFTAS
+585 SEPDFTAS
-593 YTVETRAQ
+593 YTVKTIAN
-601 QWTEPFTGSVV
+601 QWTASYMGSVE
-612 FKIATGSTM
+612 FRIAQGETV
-621 LASDVLNIQMAPGS
+621 LASDVLYVQMAPGS

-654 KPTVR
+654 RPTVR
-659 LLSTPVYV
+659 LVSTPVYV

-686 SVKAP
+686 SVKTP
-691 VWSYMSSGTA
+691 VWSYISSGTA
-701 NWNGNPTVS
+701 NWNGSPTIS

-762 DPDIILNTTLVS
+762 DPDIILNTTLAS

-788 YGISSVANI
+788 YGISSIANI
-797 PQLKSEEGTWT
+797 PALRSEEGTWT

-853 VFRLEQ
+853 TFRLEQ

-866 VADSGLIP
+866 VVDSGLIP

-911 NNLIVNFNRLVESFL
+911 SNLIVNFNRLVESFL
-926 APREFPTGNTS
+926 APREFPIGNTS

-947 SNQDYEYSVV
+947 GNQDYEYSVV

-994 IAVYANGYK
+994 ITVYANGYK
-1003 VFSTT
+1003 VFTTT

-1021 TECGTWQVKEGSTLL
+1021 TECGTWQIKQGSTLL

-1048 YYYNKHAGWDS
+1048 YYYNKYAGWDS

-1080 RRRSR
+1080 RGRSR
-1085 IYQSNVVTNYK
+1085 VYQSNVVTNYK

-1101 LTDTESPVVSEIV
+1101 LTDKESPVVSEIV

-1153 YQFDLESETT
+1153 YQFDLESEIT

>member
-11 PLTVPTQGDIATE
+11 PISVSHLGEPVME
-24 VITITDATSWSIDS
+24 EITLTDATSWSIDS
-38 PFPYEILSTEEA
+38 PFLYEIISTKKE
-50 GNQTTL
+50 GNRTI
-56 TVDFDI
+56 VKVEFDI
-62 PGNNSKKDV
+62 PGNNSNRSV
-71 SIPVKVRASNKL
+71 SIPIIVRASSEL

-89 LDVVIAGDTNSSTSV
+89 LDVVIAGNTESSTSV

-129 ASGSTFAGLGHTVDQ
+129 ASGSAFAGLGHTVDQ

-150 ASSSTALDPS
+150 ASSSANVGPGN
-160 TDTRYIAN
+160 TRYIAN
-168 FPLTVGSNTG
+168 FPITVGSNTG

-187 SNSSVSVPWVINQ
+187 SNSGVSVPWVINQ

-211 GSLTLDIENPY
+211 GSLTLDVENPY
-222 TLTDN
+222 TLTNN
-227 LNFGFSVIYTPTDA
+227 LNFAFPVIYTPTDA

-262 TSTSGNQTTATFRSQ
+262 TSTAGNQTTATFRSQ
-277 WSENTGSSDRTAT
+277 WSENTGVSDRTAT

-300 TLATKDWVVNQASTA
+300 TLATKDWVVNQAST
-315 STVVLPSVSVYEP
+315 VDLPRVSVP
-328 NISVGPGDTQTIIP
+328 TSSISVGNSDTQVVIEAD
-342 VNYNLGNVTGT
+342 YYLGNVTGS
-353 ILDPVIDETNFPGFQ
+353 ILDPVIDETNLPGFQ
-368 IIGSSEDVG
+368 IVGSSEEVSG
-377 HNAKTVYYTASFS
+377 LTKKIFYTASFS

-395 TSRQATVDFE
+395 SSRQATVDFE

-412 SKATVTVN
+412 SKATVTVV
-420 QGPAAAVASTV
+420 QDPLIVSSVTV
-431 KVIPEHQTI
+431 DPVFQKI
-440 SADGGEVGVT
+440 SADGGEATVT
-450 VSYEGRQGWTINLP
+450 VSYEGRQGWTIELP
-464 KNSPPYNET
+464 KSPLPYGET
-473 VLSMDDY
+473 VQSIDDY

-486 TITIPANGD
+486 TIDIQANKD

-512 TKGAIATIVQD
+512 TRKAVATIAQD
-523 AEADPLAPRVKVLST
+523 AGEDPDPLAPKVKVLST

-562 AGPAYTITRG
+562 AVPTHSVTRG
-572 AAVIDVVGPTSYP
+572 QALIDVTSPTSYP

-593 YTVETRAQ
+593 YTVATRGN
-601 QWTEPFTGSVV
+601 QWTSSYMGSVE
-612 FKIATGSTM
+612 FRIATGSTV
-621 LASDVLNIQMAPGS
+621 LASDVLYVQMAAGS

-659 LLSTPVYV
+659 LVSTPVYV

-673 ANFLVE
+673 ANFLAE
-679 YFLPQGS
+679 YFLPKGS
-686 SVKAP
+686 SVKTP
-691 VWSYMSSGTA
+691 VWSYISSGTA

-710 SLGNNL
+710 SLGNGL

-728 ETLTN
+728 ETAAN
-733 RVLEATFEAVSG
+733 RVLEATFEVVSG

-762 DPDIILNTTLVS
+762 DPDIILNTTLAS
-774 VPYDQTVYYVTADY
+774 VPYNQTVYYVTADY

-797 PQLKSEEGTWT
+797 PQLRSEEGTWT
-808 ATMNNV
+808 ATMNSV

-853 VFRLEQ
+853 TFRLEQ

-866 VADSGLIP
+866 VVDSGLIP

-911 NNLIVNFNRLVESFL
+911 NNLIVNFNRMVESFL
-926 APREFPTGNTS
+926 APREFPIGNTS

-947 SNQDYEYSVV
+947 GNQDYEYSVV

-966 FQVSLSRPYQ
+966 FQVNLSRPYQ
-976 KELALGQYLV
+976 SELALGQYLV
-986 YSLLNAST
+986 YSVLNAST
-994 IAVYANGYK
+994 IAVYANGYR
-1003 VFSTT
+1003 VFTTT

-1021 TECGTWQVKEGSTLL
+1021 TECGTWQVKQGSTLL
-1036 YSWNTVDAKYVI
+1036 QSWNVVDAKYVI
-1048 YYYNKHAGWDS
+1048 YYYNKYAGWDS
-1059 FVVKGPVVPSVTVAR
+1059 FVVKGPVVPSVAVAR

-1085 IYQSNVVTNYK
+1085 VYQSNVVTNYK

-1101 LTDTESPVVSEIV
+1101 LTDKESPVVSEIV

-1139 ERKTFRNQGRQFAT
+1139 ERKTFKNQGRQFAT

>member
-1 MALAINFEFS
+1 MALEVNFSLS
-11 PLTVPTQGDIATE
+11 PLTVISQGDIATE

-38 PFPYEILSTEEA
+38 PFPYEIVLTEEA

-56 TVDFDI
+56 TVDFNV
-62 PGNNSKKDV
+62 PGNNSKKAV
-71 SIPVKVRASNKL
+71 SIPVIVRASGEL
-83 EEVESE
+83 DEVESE
-89 LDVVIAGDTNSSTSV
+89 LEVIIAANTESSTSV

-129 ASGSTFAGLGHTVDQ
+129 ASGSTFAGLSHNVDQ

-178 ADRTATLTF
+178 PDRTATLTF
-187 SNSSVSVPWVINQ
+187 SNRGISVPWVINQ

-211 GSLTLDIENPY
+211 GSLTLDVENPY
-222 TLTDN
+222 TLTDDSL
-227 LNFGFSVIYTPTDA
+227 LNFAFPIIYTPTDA
-241 TLSFTTSSSEEGFLV
+241 TLTFTTSSSEEGFLV

-262 TSTSGNQTTATFRSQ
+262 TSTAGNQTTANFRSQ
-277 WSENTGSSDRTAT
+277 WSENTGVSDRTAT
-290 VTFNLVKDGV
+290 ITFNLVKDGV
-300 TLATKDWVVNQASTA
+300 TLATKDWVVNQAST
-315 STVVLPSVSVYEP
+315 VDLPRVSVP
-328 NISVGPGDTQTIIP
+328 TSSISVGNQDTQVVIEAD
-342 VNYNLGNVTGT
+342 YYLGNVTGS
-353 ILDPVIDETNFPGFQ
+353 ILDPVIDEANFPGFQ
-368 IIGSSEDVG
+368 IVGSSEEVSG
-377 HNAKTVYYTASFS
+377 LTKKIFYTASFP

-395 TSRQATVDFE
+395 TTKQATVDFE
-405 ITYQGHS
+405 ITYPGHS
-412 SKATVTVN
+412 SKATVTVS
-420 QGPAAAVASTV
+420 QDPLIVTSVTV
-431 KVIPEHQTI
+431 DPESQTI
-440 SADGGEVGVT
+440 SADGGDATVKVT
-450 VSYEGRQGWTINLP
+450 YTGKQGWTINLP

-473 VLSMDDY
+473 VQSINDY
-480 SKVSRF
+480 SKVSLF
-486 TITIPANGD
+486 TISIPANET
-495 PDPKEYKITYS
+495 PDLVNYYVTYS
-506 MTSGSA
+506 MTSGSE
-512 TKGAIATIVQD
+512 TKEAIATIVQD
-523 AEADPLAPRVKVLST
+523 GFDPIAPKVKVLST

-562 AGPAYTITRG
+562 AGPTYKVTKG
-572 AAVIDVVGPTSYP
+572 GAVIDVTSPTSFP
-585 AEPDFTAS
+585 SEPDFTAS
-593 YTVETRAQ
+593 YTVSTDAQ
-601 QWTEPFTGSVV
+601 QWTEPFTGSVEFRISSGETV
-612 FKIATGSTM
+612 
-621 LASDVLNIQMAPGS
+621 LASDVLYVQMAPGS

-654 KPTVR
+654 RPTVR
-659 LLSTPVYV
+659 LVSTPVYV

-691 VWSYMSSGTA
+691 VWSYISSGTA
-701 NWNGNPTVS
+701 NWNGNPTIS

-866 VADSGLIP
+866 VVDSGLIP

-926 APREFPTGNTS
+926 APREFPTGTTS

-947 SNQDYEYSVV
+947 GNQDYEYSVV

-966 FQVSLSRPYQ
+966 FNISLSRPYQ

-994 IAVYANGYK
+994 ITVYANGYK
-1003 VFSTT
+1003 VFTTT

-1021 TECGTWQVKEGSTLL
+1021 TECGTWQIKQGSTLL

-1048 YYYNKHAGWDS
+1048 YYYNKYAGWDS

-1080 RRRSR
+1080 RGRSR
-1085 IYQSNVVTNYK
+1085 VYQSNVVTNYK

-1114 ASPEVVLHDLENK
+1114 ASPEVILHDLENK

-1153 YQFDLESETT
+1153 YQFDLESEITK
-1163 QVRR
+1163 VRR

>member
-1 MALAINFEFS
+1 MALEVNFSLS
-11 PLTVPTQGDIATE
+11 PLTVGFQGDIATE

-38 PFPYEILSTEEA
+38 PFPYEIISTEETQ
-50 GNQTTL
+50 NQKVV
-56 TVDFDI
+56 TVEFDV

-71 SIPVKVRASNKL
+71 SIPVIVRASGQL
-83 EEVESE
+83 DEVESE
-89 LDVVIAGDTNSSTSV
+89 LDVVIAGNTNSSTSV

-150 ASSSTALDPS
+150 ASSSTTIELDN
-160 TDTRYIAN
+160 TRYIAN

-178 ADRTATLTF
+178 AERTATLTF
-187 SNSSVSVPWVINQ
+187 SNRGVSVPWVINQ

-211 GSLTLDIENPY
+211 GSLTLDVENPY

-227 LNFGFSVIYTPTDA
+227 LNFVFPVTYTPTDA

-262 TSTSGNQTTATFRSQ
+262 TSTSGNQTTATFKSQ
-277 WSENTGSSDRTAT
+277 WSENTGVSDRTAT

-300 TLATKDWVVNQASTA
+300 TLATKDWVVNQAST
-315 STVVLPSVSVYEP
+315 VVLPSVSVP
-328 NISVGPGDTQTIIP
+328 NSNISIGPGDTQVVIEAD
-342 VNYNLGNVTGT
+342 YSLGNVTGS
-353 ILDPVIDETNFPGFQ
+353 ILDPVIDETNLPGFQ
-368 IIGSSEDVG
+368 IVGSREEVSGLTKKVF
-377 HNAKTVYYTASFS
+377 YTASFP
-390 ANTDP
+390 ANTDH
-395 TSRQATVDFE
+395 TTKQATVDFE

-412 SKATVTVN
+412 SKATVTVS
-420 QGPAAAVASTV
+420 QGPLIVNSVTV
-431 KVIPEHQTI
+431 DPESQTI
-440 SADGGEVGVT
+440 SSDGGNVNVKVT
-450 VSYEGRQGWTINLP
+450 YTGRQGWTINLP
-464 KNSPPYNET
+464 KNSPPYGET
-473 VLSMDDY
+473 VQSMDDY
-480 SKVSRF
+480 SKVSLF
-486 TITIPANGD
+486 TLEIPANET
-495 PDPKEYKITYS
+495 PDLVNYYVTYS

-512 TKGAIATIVQD
+512 TKEAVATIVQD
-523 AEADPLAPRVKVLST
+523 GFDPIAPKVKVLST

-562 AGPAYTITRG
+562 AGPTYKISKG
-572 AAVIDVVGPTSYP
+572 GAVIDVISPTSYP
-585 AEPDFTAS
+585 SEPDFTAS
-593 YTVETRAQ
+593 YTVKTIAN
-601 QWTEPFTGSVV
+601 QWTASYMGSVE
-612 FKIATGSTM
+612 FRIAQGETV
-621 LASDVLNIQMAPGS
+621 LASDVLYVQMAPGS

-654 KPTVR
+654 RPTVR
-659 LLSTPVYV
+659 LVSTPVYV

-686 SVKAP
+686 SVKTP
-691 VWSYMSSGTA
+691 VWSYISSGTA

-762 DPDIILNTTLVS
+762 DPDIILNTTLAS

-788 YGISSVANI
+788 YGISSIANI
-797 PQLKSEEGTWT
+797 PALRSEEGTWT

-853 VFRLEQ
+853 TFRLEQ

-866 VADSGLIP
+866 VVDSGLIP

-911 NNLIVNFNRLVESFL
+911 SNLIVNFNRLVESFL
-926 APREFPTGNTS
+926 APREFPIGNTS

-947 SNQDYEYSVV
+947 GNQDYEYSVV

-994 IAVYANGYK
+994 ITVYANGYK
-1003 VFSTT
+1003 VFTTT

-1021 TECGTWQVKEGSTLL
+1021 TECGTWQIKQGSTLL

-1048 YYYNKHAGWDS
+1048 YYYNKYAGWDS

-1080 RRRSR
+1080 RGRSR

-1153 YQFDLESETT
+1153 YQFDLESEIT

>member
-1 MALAINFEFS
+1 MALAINFEIS
-11 PLTVPTQGDIATE
+11 PLTVPTQGDDQAFE
-24 VITITDATSWSIDS
+24 RITITDATSWSIDS
-38 PFPYEILSTEEA
+38 PFPYEILSTGKT
-50 GNQTTL
+50 GNQTT
-56 TVDFDI
+56 VEVEFDI
-62 PGNNSKKDV
+62 PGNNSNRSV
-71 SIPVKVRASNKL
+71 SIPIKVRASSEL

-89 LDVVIAGDTNSSTSV
+89 LDVVIAANTESSTSV

-129 ASGSTFAGLGHTVDQ
+129 ASGSAFAGLSHSVDQ

-150 ASSSTALDPS
+150 ASSSKPVELDN
-160 TDTRYIAN
+160 TRYIAN
-168 FPLTVGSNTG
+168 FPITVGSNTG
-178 ADRTATLTF
+178 PERTATLTF
-187 SNSSVSVPWVINQ
+187 SNRGVSVPWVINQ

-227 LNFGFSVIYTPTDA
+227 LNFGFSVTYTPTDA
-241 TLSFTTSSSEEGFLV
+241 TLTFTTSSSEEGFLV

-262 TSTSGNQTTATFRSQ
+262 TSTSGNQTTANFRSQ
-277 WSENTGSSDRTAT
+277 WSENTGISDRTAT
-290 VTFNLVKDGV
+290 ITFNLVKDGV
-300 TLATKDWVVNQASTA
+300 TLATKDWVVNQAST
-315 STVVLPSVSVYEP
+315 VDLPRVSVP
-328 NISVGPGDTQTIIP
+328 SSNISVGNSDTQVVIEAD
-342 VNYNLGNVTGT
+342 YYLGNVTGS
-353 ILDPVIDETNFPGFQ
+353 ILDPVIDETNLPGFQ
-368 IIGSSEDVG
+368 IIGSSEEVSG
-377 HNAKTVYYTASFS
+377 LTKKIFYTASFP

-395 TSRQATVDFE
+395 VSKQATIDFE
-405 ITYQGHS
+405 ITYPGHS

-420 QGPAAAVASTV
+420 QDPLIVTSVTV
-431 KVIPEHQTI
+431 DPESQTI
-440 SADGGEVGVT
+440 SEDGGNVNVKVT
-450 VSYEGRQGWTINLP
+450 YTGKQGWTINLP
-464 KNSPPYNET
+464 KNSPPYGET
-473 VLSMDDY
+473 VQSIDDY
-480 SKVSRF
+480 SKVSLF
-486 TITIPANGD
+486 TLEIPAND
-495 PDPKEYKITYS
+495 TPDLVNYYVTYS

-512 TKGAIATIVQD
+512 TKEAVATIVQD
-523 AEADPLAPRVKVLST
+523 GFDPIAPKVRVLST

-562 AGPAYTITRG
+562 AGPTYDITKGGG
-572 AAVIDVVGPTSYP
+572 AIKVESPTSFP
-585 AEPDFTAS
+585 SEPDFTAS
-593 YTVETRAQ
+593 YTVTTRAN
-601 QWTEPFTGSVV
+601 QWPKPYTGSVE
-612 FKIATGSTM
+612 FRIATGSTV
-621 LASDVLNIQMAPGS
+621 LASDVLYVQMAAGS
-635 GSGGG
+635 GSSGG

-659 LLSTPVYV
+659 VLSTPVYV

-673 ANFLVE
+673 ANFSVE

-691 VWSYMSSGTA
+691 VWSYISSGTA

-728 ETLTN
+728 ETAAN

-762 DPDIILNTTLVS
+762 DPDIILNTTLAS

-797 PQLKSEEGTWT
+797 PQLRSEEGTWT

-866 VADSGLIP
+866 VAGSGLIP

-902 EKMFKAPNE
+902 EKMFKAPNKS
-911 NNLIVNFNRLVESFL
+911 NLIVNFNRLVESFL
-926 APREFPTGNTS
+926 APREFPIGNTS

-947 SNQDYEYSVV
+947 GNQDYEYSVV
-957 DDWSYNDED
+957 DDWSYDDED

-976 KELALGQYLV
+976 SELAIGQYLV

-994 IAVYANGYK
+994 ITVYANGYK

-1021 TECGTWQVKEGSTLL
+1021 TECGTWQVKQGSTLL

-1048 YYYNKHAGWDS
+1048 YYYNKYAGWDS

-1085 IYQSNVVTNYK
+1085 VYQSNVVTNYK

-1101 LTDTESPVVSEIV
+1101 LTDKESPVVSEIV
-1114 ASPEVVLHDLENK
+1114 ASPEVILHDLENK

-1153 YQFDLESETT
+1153 YQFDLESEIT

>member
-1 MALAINFEFS
+1 MALAINFSIS
-11 PLTVPTQGDIATE
+11 PISVSHLGELVLET
-24 VITITDATSWSIDS
+24 ITLTDATSWSIDS
-38 PFPYEILSTEEA
+38 PFPYEILSTGKT
-50 GNQTTL
+50 GNQTTIG
-56 TVDFDI
+56 VEFDI
-62 PGNNSKKDV
+62 PGNNSNRSV
-71 SIPVKVRASNKL
+71 SIPIKVRASSEL

-89 LDVVIAGDTNSSTSV
+89 LEAVIAADTNSKTSV

-129 ASGSTFAGLGHTVDQ
+129 ASGSAFAGLGHTVDQ

-150 ASSSTALDPS
+150 ASSSAALDPS
-160 TDTRYIAN
+160 TDTRFIAN

-178 ADRTATLTF
+178 PDRTATLTF
-187 SNSSVSVPWVINQ
+187 TNSGVSVPWVINQ

-227 LNFGFSVIYTPTDA
+227 LNFGFSVTYTPTDA

-262 TSTSGNQTTATFRSQ
+262 TSTSGNQTTANFRSQ
-277 WSENTGSSDRTAT
+277 WSENTGISDRTAT

-300 TLATKDWVVNQASTA
+300 TLATKDWVVNQAST
-315 STVVLPSVSVYEP
+315 VVLPSVSVP
-328 NISVGPGDTQTIIP
+328 NNSISVGPGDTQTIIP
-342 VNYNLGNVTGT
+342 VYYSLGNVTGS
-353 ILDPVIDETNFPGFQ
+353 ILDPVIDESNFPGFQ
-368 IIGSSEDVG
+368 IIGSSEDPG
-377 HNAKTVYYTASFS
+377 KNAKTVYYTASFS

-420 QGPAAAVASTV
+420 QGPAAAPSSV
-431 KVIPEHQTI
+431 KVVPEHQTI
-440 SADGGEVGVT
+440 SADGGEVAVT

-464 KNSPPYNET
+464 KNSPPYGET

-486 TITIPANGD
+486 TIDIPANES
-495 PDPKEYKITYS
+495 PDPVEYLVTYS

-523 AEADPLAPRVKVLST
+523 GVADPLAPRVKVLST
-538 NPINSPGTGGSW
+538 NPINSPGTGGTW

-562 AGPAYTITRG
+562 AVPTSSVTWGK
-572 AAVIDVVGPTSYP
+572 AVIHVVGPTSYP
-585 AEPDFTAS
+585 AEPDFTSS
-593 YTVETRAQ
+593 YTVSTDAQ
-601 QWTEPFTGSVV
+601 QWTEPFTGSVE
-612 FKIATGSTM
+612 FRIATGSTV
-621 LASDVLNIQMAPGS
+621 LASDVLYVQMAPGS

-654 KPTVR
+654 RPTVR
-659 LLSTPVYV
+659 VLSTPVYV
-667 GNTETT
+667 GNAETT
-673 ANFLVE
+673 ANFSVE

-686 SVKAP
+686 SVKTP
-691 VWSYMSSGTA
+691 VWSYISSGTA

-728 ETLTN
+728 ETQTN
-733 RVLEATFEAVSG
+733 RTLEATFEAVSG
-745 SYSAEATGRI
+745 SYSTEATGRI
-755 IQGYEQP
+755 IQGYEP
-762 DPDIILNTTLVS
+762 VDPDIILNTTLAS

-866 VADSGLIP
+866 VVDSGLIP

-911 NNLIVNFNRLVESFL
+911 SNLIVNFNRLVESFL
-926 APREFPTGNTS
+926 APREFPIGNTS

-947 SNQDYEYSVV
+947 GNQDYEYSVV

-994 IAVYANGYK
+994 ITVYANGYK
-1003 VFSTT
+1003 VFTTT

-1021 TECGTWQVKEGSTLL
+1021 TECGTWQVKQGSTLL

-1048 YYYNKHAGWDS
+1048 YYYNKYAGWDS

-1074 DTYTNP
+1074 DAYTNP

-1101 LTDTESPVVSEIV
+1101 LTDKESPVVSEIV

-1153 YQFDLESETT
+1153 YQFDLESEIT